1 MDHAVKATRGRPWNT
16 LRFENDEL
24 ECLYQRYTLKL
35 QRFSVLGVVALVV
48 VLCGVMAAL
57 SLAYNNAPTFH
68 NVFNSFVCLL
78 FAIILILLQC
88 RVIKDHHLPCLCYG
102 ILLFTAAICIVSMP
116 TLGSVFPVD
125 TKEVMAEGVWQIVFV
140 VFLAYAMMPLQ
151 IWEAV
156 CFGIILPLVH
166 ISLTVYK
173 IFTDSFRYLEYN
185 QLIANIVM
193 FIGVNVAGLVVNI
206 MMERAQRRAFL
217 DTRNCIAARLEI
229 QDENEKL
236 ERLLLSVLPQHV
248 AMQMK
253 NDILSP
259 VAGQFHRIY
268 IQKHEN
274 VSILFADIVG
284 FTVLSS
290 QCSAQEL
297 VRLLNELFG
306 RFDQLAH
313 DNHCLRIKILGD
325 CYYCV
330 SGLPEPR
337 KDHAKCT
344 VEMGLDMIDAIAS
357 VVEATDV
364 MLNMR
369 VGIHTGRVLCGVLG
383 LRKWQFDVWSNDV
396 TLANHMESG
405 GEPGRVHVTRSTLD
419 ALSGEYEVEAGHGDQ
434 RSSYLRDH
442 GVDTYFIV
450 PPPHRRKPLM
460 LNTLG
465 VRSAIG
471 SRRKLSFRN
480 VSNVVMQ
487 LLHTIKFSE
496 PVPFSN
502 IATGSFPS
510 SAGSGGGRG
519 STAGG
524 ENQLEK
530 STRKDASKVTDKFK
544 RPFRKRHSS
553 VHHQPTNRVNRFLS
567 QAINARSVDCDK
579 SEHVDRITLKFRE
592 SDKEREYR
600 KDFDLGFTTAMG
612 CSLLL
617 LILGAALQV
626 TALPRTLILLLL
638 FLTAFVWVSA
648 VLMLLLAVRLK
659 WINWDLS
666 QSFTL
671 RMAITIFTVI
681 LIYSVGQVNVF
692 TCVSDHPCS
701 SNITTAAPT
710 LEEDLLMMAH
720 QSEAHRK
727 CSLPQYVSLSA
738 TFALLSVSVFLRLP
752 IIFKSLLVI
761 MMGVIYS
768 LFIELSHTN
777 IFDCYDSRVNA
788 SIPLHLISLARILIF
803 MIAILVHGRLVEWTA
818 RLDFLWQLQASQ
830 EKKEMDVLQESN
842 KRILHNLLPAHVAAH
857 FLDNQFR
864 SNMEL
869 YHQSY
874 AKVGVIFA
882 SVPNFHEFYTEMD
895 GSDQGLEC
903 LRLLNEIIADFDELL
918 KEERFHGIDKI
929 KTVGSTYMAVVG
941 LIPEYKINPVDQN
954 SVRRHMTAL
963 VEYVKAM
970 RMSLQEINS
979 HSYNNFMLRVGI
991 NIGPVVAGVI
1001 GARKPQYDIWGNTV
1015 NVASRMDSTGIPGYT
1030 QVTQEVVDSLQ
1041 GSHFE
1046 FKCRGTIKV
1055 KGKGDM
1061 ITYFLNDNSSNGLNG
1076 EVRNA
1081 MIGNRPSFGQ
1091 LPQTQLASQL
1101 QTTEYYQ
1108 KQSQYQD
1115 NNYHVNM
1122 NSETYNVKK
1131 DFGLNNME
1139 HEGNNVLIKANS
1151 MNEEQQLL
1159 LQHMQPQ
1166 HHQHHLQQQQQQ
1178 RMNSKLQKQPF
1189 LANGGLPNI
1198 HENGHNGEHNGNEH
1212 NGFTNGYNNY
1222 PGGGGGG
1229 GGNDFSQQQQ
1239 QQQQQAAAQH
1249 QRQHSSSSMS
1259 SMGLNPNSITQQQQ
1273 QQPLPQ
1279 PPLPLPPPPLTSSTS
1294 AMSNVPPA
1302 LQQHHQ
1308 LQNQQPA
1315 SSLTSSSVMFREQ
1328 FNIIEN
1334 PSNSRY
1340 NILNNYNNPPT
1351 PLSQHLMHHHQ
1362 QHQQQHNQL
1371 QQQLHQNK
1379 QIQHDQL
1386 QLQQQQQL
1394 QMHDPYAPLE
1404 NFNNLLYGAAN
1415 GGNGKREQMHASFI
1429 HTTTTTN
1436 LTTTSTT
1443 TPTSTTSA
1451 TTALNNYHHY
1461 LYQHHP
1467 AMQQH
1472 HHNLNNHLS
1481 HLNNYHHQQQHNN
1494 KNYQQQP
1501 TQQQTSS
1508 LSSSPILTHN
1518 NSNNHF
1524 NNYHNCRESEPLLL
1538 ATQVAKIMPMQH
1550 HQQMHH
1556 TPNKYEPPRYMC
1568 PNNLFI
1574 QQQQQQLQ
1582 QNYQHYQQHQQQQY
1596 PLYSQQP
1603 QPPLPALPPKPATLT
1618 TSLKQNTPLLRS
1630 YMKPLPKL
1638 PTELEESR
1646 EMSSTDD
1653 LSSRPHSPSM
1663 SSSDESYSKTTE
1675 GEGEEDSPRI
1685 TATNNL
1691 VTRNGGNPLQW
1702 LYPCDIQ
1709 VDPTSPVID
1718 MSNLKDFEVSSTTES
1733 QGQYTTTT
1741 QNKGDSC
1748 NSFEYQDRLLLAQSK
1763 QGNGNGQT
1771 SISGNQNATKSPFER
1786 ELQRL
1791 LNESSRARGLATTT
1805 HNSTAATASSST
1817 GGNITSV
1824 SGGNAEGG
1832 NTTSNSSSRNNID
1845 ISYSGSNSKL
1855 SSNGLNVAAGIG
1867 GSGSLGS
1874 NGNLSGSTP
1883 LSGNNNLKNV
1893 TTAMAATILDELN
1906 SPTTGRQ
1913 LGSKIPVST
1922 SFMIAKHPVGLEAIK
1937 EITRNK
1943 NPSESSQMQTS
1954 DTESCEILHET
1965 RNQLNLAM
1973 MDMTNKSSTSTNGTN
1988 YNNYPQHIQNQQ
2000 QQQPQQQQPIATK
2013 EHNHRH
2019 RMRPRSKD
2027 FDQSHESLDQ
2037 LDDPADNKNSRYNRH
2052 HHHHHHHHHTNHH
2065 GHNHQRQRNNHQ
2077 HLVNNHDEDERDD
2090 TEDNLADEEFEDDE
2104 VGRDVRKKRLAQP
2117 DMVNNQHQQQ
2127 PQNHHQ
2133 HGPYHSEDDLDDEDD
2148 HECGP
2153 EEALVGALS
2162 NGLHD
2167 HRSDL
2172 IEANVINDELKYGAG
2187 HHNHQSMDSN
2197 HLESQSEWSDDDCR
2211 EEATGGAESTG
2222 YITDEPGLENIS
2234 LLNEAGL
2241 TDAEGALS
2249 DVNSLYNAPDV
2260 DDTSVSSRAS
2270 SRLLSLD
2277 SLSGLYDCDM
2287 DSKHEMAIVNVSHKI
2302 TSKFGTPQQQQQQQ
2316 QSQHQQH
2323 QQQQS

>member
-1 MDHAVKATRGRPWNT
+1 MDHAVKATRGRPWNK

-57 SLAYNNAPTFH
+57 SLTYNHSPTFH
-68 NVFNSFVCLL
+68 NVFNSIVCLL

-88 RVIKDHHLPCLCYG
+88 RVIKDHHLPFLCYG
-102 ILLFTAAICIVSMP
+102 ILLFTACICFVSMP
-116 TLGSVFPVD
+116 TVGSVFPVD

-140 VFLAYAMMPLQ
+140 VFLAYAMLPLH

-156 CFGIILPLVH
+156 CFGIILPSVH
-166 ISLTVYK
+166 IGLTAYK
-173 IFTDSFRYLEYN
+173 MFTDTFRYLEYN

-284 FTVLSS
+284 FTVLAS

-306 RFDQLAH
+306 RFDQLAQ

-344 VEMGLDMIDAIAS
+344 VEMGLDMIDAIAT

-364 MLNMR
+364 VLNMR

-405 GEPGRVHVTRSTLD
+405 GEPGRVHVTRATLD
-419 ALSGEYEVEAGHGDQ
+419 SLSGEYEVEAGHGDQ
-434 RSSYLRDH
+434 RSSYLRDQN
-442 GVDTYFIV
+442 VDTYFIV
-450 PPPHRRKPLM
+450 PPPYRRKPLM

-465 VRSAIG
+465 VRSALV

-510 SAGSGGGRG
+510 SAGS
-519 STAGG
+519 TAGT
-524 ENQLEK
+524 NANDK
-530 STRKDASKVTDKFK
+530 SSRKVMRLQRILHAPTTPGASVTVSVGTSNTITNNSQTKTKVTDRFK
-544 RPFRKRHSS
+544 CPFRKRHSG

-567 QAINARSVDCDK
+567 QAINARSVDREK
-579 SEHVDRITLKFRE
+579 SILVDRFTLRFRE
-592 SDKEREYR
+592 SDKEREYH

-638 FLTAFVWVSA
+638 FLTAFIWVSA
-648 VLMLLLAVRLK
+648 ILMLLLAVRLK
-659 WINWDLS
+659 WIAWDLS
-666 QSFTL
+666 ESFTL
-671 RMAITIFTVI
+671 RLAITVFTIV

-701 SNITTAAPT
+701 SNITTIPT
-710 LEEDLLMMAH
+710 PEEDLLMLAH
-720 QSEAHRK
+720 QNAAHRK

-738 TFALLSVSVFLRLP
+738 SFAFLSVSVFLRLP
-752 IIFKSLLVI
+752 IIFKSLLIII
-761 MMGVIYS
+761 MGTIYA
-768 LFIELSHTN
+768 LYIELSHIN
-777 IFDCYDSRVNA
+777 IFECYDNRVNA
-788 SIPLHLISLARILIF
+788 SIPLHLVSLARIFIF

-857 FLDNQFR
+857 FLDAQFR
-864 SNMEL
+864 NNNMGNPGQEL

-874 AKVGVIFA
+874 AKVGVMFA
-882 SVPNFHEFYTEMD
+882 SVPNFHEFYTELD

-918 KEERFHGIDKI
+918 KEDRFQGIDKI
-929 KTVGSTYMAVVG
+929 KTVGSTYMAAVG
-941 LIPEYKINPVDQN
+941 LLPEFKMNPTDPN
-954 SVRRHMTAL
+954 SIRRHMTAL

-970 RMSLQEINS
+970 RLALQEINS
-979 HSYNNFMLRVGI
+979 HSYNNFMLKIGL

-1046 FKCRGTIKV
+1046 FRCRGQINV

-1061 ITYFLNDNSSNGLNG
+1061 VTYFLWDYANNNG

-1081 MIGNRPSFGQ
+1081 MLSNRTIQSNNLPSQ
-1091 LPQTQLASQL
+1091 QQQQHQQQQQQSQQSQQQTTTSSQSIQAIAPQPTQTTTPMQMHAHP
-1101 QTTEYYQ
+1101 TEYYQ
-1108 KQSQYQD
+1108 KQSQFND
-1115 NNYHVNM
+1115 SNYHINM
-1122 NSETYNVKK
+1122 NNDAYNIKK
-1131 DFGLNNME
+1131 ENYAYNNIDAPNMCINQQHSPQPSQMQQPLMQQFQLDE
-1139 HEGNNVLIKANS
+1139 QQHVQLQ
-1151 MNEEQQLL
+1151 QQLL
-1159 LQHMQPQ
+1159 AH
-1166 HHQHHLQQQQQQ
+1166 
-1178 RMNSKLQKQPF
+1178 RYQKYHKQANF
-1189 LANGGLPNI
+1189 IANGGLPNI
-1198 HENGHNGEHNGNEH
+1198 RENGHNNGA
-1212 NGFTNGYNNY
+1212 NGSNGGNYNN
-1222 PGGGGGG
+1222 GGR
-1229 GGNDFSQQQQ
+1229 DHQYQQQL
-1239 QQQQQAAAQH
+1239 H
-1249 QRQHSSSSMS
+1249 NNYHHM
-1259 SMGLNPNSITQQQQ
+1259 QQQQ
-1273 QQPLPQ
+1273 QQPQLIRAQ
-1279 PPLPLPPPPLTSSTS
+1279 
-1294 AMSNVPPA
+1294 
-1302 LQQHHQ
+1302 LQQ
-1308 LQNQQPA
+1308 PMV
-1315 SSLTSSSVMFREQ
+1315 VMRET
-1328 FNIIEN
+1328 FNITEN
-1334 PSNSRY
+1334 PSLNASTNRDNY
-1340 NILNNYNNPPT
+1340 NIRENYGHLENYNNMVKREHANGRYHNNNYSSCRESE
-1351 PLSQHLMHHHQ
+1351 PLLHAAPVAKIMP
-1362 QHQQQHNQL
+1362 L
-1371 QQQLHQNK
+1371 QQQQNPPSK
-1379 QIQHDQL
+1379 YDPPRYTCPNTGLQLQQL
-1386 QLQQQQQL
+1386 QLQQQQL
-1394 QMHDPYAPLE
+1394 
-1404 NFNNLLYGAAN
+1404 
-1415 GGNGKREQMHASFI
+1415 
-1429 HTTTTTN
+1429 
-1436 LTTTSTT
+1436 
-1443 TPTSTTSA
+1443 
-1451 TTALNNYHHY
+1451 
-1461 LYQHHP
+1461 
-1467 AMQQH
+1467 
-1472 HHNLNNHLS
+1472 
-1481 HLNNYHHQQQHNN
+1481 
-1494 KNYQQQP
+1494 
-1501 TQQQTSS
+1501 
-1508 LSSSPILTHN
+1508 
-1518 NSNNHF
+1518 
-1524 NNYHNCRESEPLLL
+1524 
-1538 ATQVAKIMPMQH
+1538 
-1550 HQQMHH
+1550 
-1556 TPNKYEPPRYMC
+1556 
-1568 PNNLFI
+1568 
-1574 QQQQQQLQ
+1574 QQQQQHQLQ
-1582 QNYQHYQQHQQQQY
+1582 QQHA
-1596 PLYSQQP
+1596 
-1603 QPPLPALPPKPATLT
+1603 PPLPVTPTPKPTVT
-1618 TSLKQNTPLLRS
+1618 SSLKNNTPLLRT

-1638 PTELEESR
+1638 PCDLEDNR

-1675 GEGEEDSPRI
+1675 GEGDDDSPRI
-1685 TATNNL
+1685 TAANHHLNRNL
-1691 VTRNGGNPLQW
+1691 NPLQW

-1709 VDPTSPVID
+1709 VDPTSPIVD

-1733 QGQYTTTT
+1733 QGQTTTT

-1748 NSFEYQDRLLLAQSK
+1748 NSFEYQDRMGGQSNSK
-1763 QGNGNGQT
+1763 QPQQQT
-1771 SISGNQNATKSPFER
+1771 SASTTKSPFER

-1791 LNESSRARGLATTT
+1791 LNESSSRARAENLPHYTNGPSSMNGGGNG
-1805 HNSTAATASSST
+1805 HGSSSN
-1817 GGNITSV
+1817 GGGIGQQTQHQN
-1824 SGGNAEGG
+1824 
-1832 NTTSNSSSRNNID
+1832 SRNNLEL
-1845 ISYSGSNSKL
+1845 SYS
-1855 SSNGLNVAAGIG
+1855 SSNNK
-1867 GSGSLGS
+1867 LGS
-1874 NGNLSGSTP
+1874 SV
-1883 LSGNNNLKNV
+1883 NNNKNKYD
-1893 TTAMAATILDELN
+1893 ME
-1906 SPTTGRQ
+1906 SPSS
-1913 LGSKIPVST
+1913 LSEKGSKIPIST

-1954 DTESCEILHET
+1954 DTESCEILHDSRCGSNQKNLQMLDLAT
-1965 RNQLNLAM
+1965 RSNQNLNHAK
-1973 MDMTNKSSTSTNGTN
+1973 D
-1988 YNNYPQHIQNQQ
+1988 
-2000 QQQPQQQQPIATK
+2000 
-2013 EHNHRH
+2013 HNHRL
-2019 RMRPRSKD
+2019 RRPRS
-2027 FDQSHESLDQ
+2027 SECENSRNSLD
-2037 LDDPADNKNSRYNRH
+2037 LMNGD
-2052 HHHHHHHHHTNHH
+2052 
-2065 GHNHQRQRNNHQ
+2065 
-2077 HLVNNHDEDERDD
+2077 RDD

-2104 VGRDVRKKRLAQP
+2104 AGRDVRKKSSTTSRQETISSGAG
-2117 DMVNNQHQQQ
+2117 VI
-2127 PQNHHQ
+2127 
-2133 HGPYHSEDDLDDEDD
+2133 GVD
-2148 HECGP
+2148 HDYNDVATSGR
-2153 EEALVGALS
+2153 
-2162 NGLHD
+2162 D
-2167 HRSDL
+2167 RSDNRMRE
-2172 IEANVINDELKYGAG
+2172 INVINDELKYGAG
-2187 HHNHQSMDSN
+2187 HHNNHHQSMDSN
-2197 HLESQSEWSDDDCR
+2197 PVESQSEWSDDDCR

-2260 DDTSVSSRAS
+2260 DDTSISSRAS

-2277 SLSGLYDCDM
+2277 SLSGLYDCEL

-2302 TSKFGTPQQQQQQQ
+2302 TSKFGPQ
-2316 QSQHQQH
+2316 S
-2323 QQQQS
+2323 

>member
-1 MDHAVKATRGRPWNT
+1 MDHAVKATRGRPLNT

-35 QRFSVLGVVALVV
+35 QRFSVLGVVALVF

-57 SLAYNNAPTFH
+57 SLTFNNAATFH
-68 NVFNSFVCLL
+68 NIFNAIVCGL
-78 FAIILILLQC
+78 FAVVLVLLQC
-88 RVIKDHHLPCLCYG
+88 SVIKDHHLPTLCYG
-102 ILLFTAAICIVSMP
+102 ILLFTASICVVSMP

-156 CFGIILPLVH
+156 AFGIALPSVH

-173 IFTDSFRYLEYN
+173 IFTDALRYLEYN
-185 QLIANIVM
+185 QLIANIVI

-206 MMERAQRRAFL
+206 MMERAQRRTFL
-217 DTRNCIAARLEI
+217 DTRNCIASRLEI

-337 KDHAKCT
+337 KDHAKCA
-344 VEMGLDMIDAIAS
+344 VEMGLDMIDAIAT

-364 MLNMR
+364 ILNMR

-405 GEPGRVHVTRSTLD
+405 GEPGRVHVTRATLD
-419 ALSGEYEVEAGHGDQ
+419 SLSGEYEVEAGHGDE

-442 GVDTYFIV
+442 GVDTFFIV

-510 SAGSGGGRG
+510 AASALGGGVAVGGGGGGGGAGGGGGGVARGSTCEANSGSVQVSEKGSRKDAVIRLQKILHATPPPHGMGYGSVVGSGGGVDSG
-519 STAGG
+519 ISGGGGCVSGGIAGGGGVQVTVGTNPNSTASTISRIHRH
-524 ENQLEK
+524 NHKTNK
-530 STRKDASKVTDKFK
+530 SQSKVADKFK
-544 RPFRKRHSS
+544 RPFRKRHS
-553 VHHQPTNRVNRFLS
+553 VAAHHQPTNRVNRFLS

-579 SEHVDRITLKFRE
+579 SEHVDRLTLRFRQ
-592 SDKEREYR
+592 SDMEREYH

-638 FLTAFVWVSA
+638 FLFAFIWVSA
-648 VLMLLLAVRLK
+648 ILMLLLAVRLK
-659 WINWDLS
+659 WIIWDIS
-666 QSFTL
+666 ESFSL

-701 SNITTAAPT
+701 GNGTTSFQN
-710 LEEDLLMMAH
+710 D
-720 QSEAHRK
+720 SHRK

-738 TFALLSVSVFLRLP
+738 AFAFLSVSVFLRLP
-752 IIFKSLLVI
+752 IIFKSLLVLG
-761 MMGVIYS
+761 MGTIYG
-768 LFIELSHTN
+768 LFIELSHQN
-777 IFDCYDSRVNA
+777 IFECYDNRVNA
-788 SIPLHLISLARILIF
+788 SIPLHLISLARIAIF
-803 MIAILVHGRLVEWTA
+803 MIAILVHGRLVEGTA

-857 FLDNQFR
+857 FLDAQFR
-864 SNMEL
+864 NNMEL

-882 SVPNFHEFYTEMD
+882 SVPNFNEFYTEMD

-918 KEERFHGIDKI
+918 KEDRFRGIDKI

-941 LIPEYKINPVDQN
+941 LIPEYKIQPNDPN

-963 VEYVKAM
+963 IEYVKAM
-970 RMSLQEINS
+970 RHSLQEINS

-1015 NVASRMDSTGIPGYT
+1015 NVASRMDSTGVPGYS
-1030 QVTQEVVDSLQ
+1030 QVTQEVVDSLV

-1046 FKCRGTIKV
+1046 FRCRGTIKV

-1061 ITYFLNDNSSNGLNG
+1061 VTYFLCDSGNKSLNG

-1081 MIGNRPSFGQ
+1081 MS
-1091 LPQTQLASQL
+1091 LPQSLHAPDYYMKVSQFP
-1101 QTTEYYQ
+1101 E
-1108 KQSQYQD
+1108 
-1115 NNYHVNM
+1115 NRVNTD
-1122 NSETYNVKK
+1122 TYSKK
-1131 DFGLNNME
+1131 ENGHLYA
-1139 HEGNNVLIKANS
+1139 GNGG
-1151 MNEEQQLL
+1151 EEQQLL
-1159 LQHMQPQ
+1159 LQHQ
-1166 HHQHHLQQQQQQ
+1166 HKQLDPLPLPAPPPPVHHHLHQQQQQ
-1178 RMNSKLQKQPF
+1178 RLNSKLQKQPIF
-1189 LANGGLPNI
+1189 MANGGLPNI
-1198 HENGHNGEHNGNEH
+1198 RENGNGHNGEH
-1212 NGFTNGYNNY
+1212 
-1222 PGGGGGG
+1222 
-1229 GGNDFSQQQQ
+1229 QQQHGGFMV
-1239 QQQQQAAAQH
+1239 A
-1249 QRQHSSSSMS
+1249 
-1259 SMGLNPNSITQQQQ
+1259 T
-1273 QQPLPQ
+1273 
-1279 PPLPLPPPPLTSSTS
+1279 TT
-1294 AMSNVPPA
+1294 PPA
-1302 LQQHHQ
+1302 AVAVPLQPQHHQ
-1308 LQNQQPA
+1308 LQFQHPHQHP
-1315 SSLTSSSVMFREQ
+1315 L
-1328 FNIIEN
+1328 
-1334 PSNSRY
+1334 PSAVAV
-1340 NILNNYNNPPT
+1340 PV
-1351 PLSQHLMHHHQ
+1351 
-1362 QHQQQHNQL
+1362 QHQIL
-1371 QQQLHQNK
+1371 LH
-1379 QIQHDQL
+1379 HQL
-1386 QLQQQQQL
+1386 QLQHQ
-1394 QMHDPYAPLE
+1394 PVP
-1404 NFNNLLYGAAN
+1404 
-1415 GGNGKREQMHASFI
+1415 
-1429 HTTTTTN
+1429 
-1436 LTTTSTT
+1436 
-1443 TPTSTTSA
+1443 
-1451 TTALNNYHHY
+1451 
-1461 LYQHHP
+1461 
-1467 AMQQH
+1467 
-1472 HHNLNNHLS
+1472 S
-1481 HLNNYHHQQQHNN
+1481 H
-1494 KNYQQQP
+1494 
-1501 TQQQTSS
+1501 
-1508 LSSSPILTHN
+1508 
-1518 NSNNHF
+1518 
-1524 NNYHNCRESEPLLL
+1524 
-1538 ATQVAKIMPMQH
+1538 
-1550 HQQMHH
+1550 
-1556 TPNKYEPPRYMC
+1556 
-1568 PNNLFI
+1568 
-1574 QQQQQQLQ
+1574 
-1582 QNYQHYQQHQQQQY
+1582 QHQQQQHQHHQAQQ
-1596 PLYSQQP
+1596 PLSAQDQQPHLAQNPHPSQRQYAMYSQQP
-1603 QPPLPALPPKPATLT
+1603 QLPPKPV
-1618 TSLKQNTPLLRS
+1618 LRT

-1638 PTELEESR
+1638 PTDLEESR
-1646 EMSSTDD
+1646 DMSSTDD

-1675 GEGEEDSPRI
+1675 GEGEGDEDSPRMV
-1685 TATNNL
+1685 NGGHL
-1691 VTRNGGNPLQW
+1691 HHRNGYHLPAGGGLVNPLQW

-1709 VDPTSPVID
+1709 VDPTSPVVD
-1718 MSNLKDFEVSSTTES
+1718 MAQLHDFELSSTTES
-1733 QGQYTTTT
+1733 QGHHTNSNTTSNT
-1741 QNKGDSC
+1741 QHKGDSC
-1748 NSFEYQDRLLLAQSK
+1748 NSFDYQKAAV
-1763 QGNGNGQT
+1763 GMGAGAA
-1771 SISGNQNATKSPFER
+1771 IATKSPFER

-1791 LNESSRARGLATTT
+1791 LNESSRARCLTTATTT
-1805 HNSTAATASSST
+1805 AGAISTTDQTASN
-1817 GGNITSV
+1817 G
-1824 SGGNAEGG
+1824 
-1832 NTTSNSSSRNNID
+1832 SREM
-1845 ISYSGSNSKL
+1845 SYSLSNGKL
-1855 SSNGLNVAAGIG
+1855 SSANGHGAG
-1867 GSGSLGS
+1867 GSGSGSGPGSAVGNGSGGSGSS
-1874 NGNLSGSTP
+1874 NGNLSGGSGSNSN
-1883 LSGNNNLKNV
+1883 SGNNNSSHHKTEQQQQQHVDHEHLAGGK
-1893 TTAMAATILDELN
+1893 L
-1906 SPTTGRQ
+1906 
-1913 LGSKIPVST
+1913 LGSN

-1954 DTESCEILHET
+1954 DTESCEILHEN
-1965 RNQLNLAM
+1965 RNQMHVLAM
-1973 MDMTNKSSTSTNGTN
+1973 LEMHTAKELNGSHAHHG
-1988 YNNYPQHIQNQQ
+1988 QHH
-2000 QQQPQQQQPIATK
+2000 QQPQRT
-2013 EHNHRH
+2013 HRQ
-2019 RMRPRSKD
+2019 RPRSKEL
-2027 FDQSHESLDQ
+2027 QYSHESLDG
-2037 LDDPADNKNSRYNRH
+2037 LDGAVQSQSQQRHQRYH
-2052 HHHHHHHHHTNHH
+2052 HHHHHQ
-2065 GHNHQRQRNNHQ
+2065 QRQQQQQRYNHVQ
-2077 HLVNNHDEDERDD
+2077 EQEERDD

-2104 VGRDVRKKRLAQP
+2104 VGRDVRQKRLQKSELNHKRSEVATEAG
-2117 DMVNNQHQQQ
+2117 
-2127 PQNHHQ
+2127 NHHDDEAEEE
-2133 HGPYHSEDDLDDEDD
+2133 EDDDDED
-2148 HECGP
+2148 
-2153 EEALVGALS
+2153 EE
-2162 NGLHD
+2162 D
-2167 HRSDL
+2167 HRNGGREAAPLTNGSMRGL
-2172 IEANVINDELKYGAG
+2172 EANVINDELKYGAT

-2197 HLESQSEWSDDDCR
+2197 PLESQSEWSDDDCR

-2277 SLSGLYDCDM
+2277 SLSGLYDCDL
-2287 DSKHEMAIVNVSHKI
+2287 DSKHELAIVNASHKI
-2302 TSKFGTPQQQQQQQ
+2302 SSKFGQPPSPAQQQQQQHQQQQQQQ
-2316 QSQHQQH
+2316 QHPQQTQSQIQA
-2323 QQQQS
+2323 QSHLAPVQFQSAEELRE

>member
-1 MDHAVKATRGRPWNT
+1 MDHAVKATRGRPLNT

-57 SLAYNNAPTFH
+57 SLAFNNAATFH
-68 NVFNSFVCLL
+68 NIFNSIVCVL
-78 FAIILILLQC
+78 FAIVLVLLQC
-88 RVIKDHHLPCLCYG
+88 SVIKDHHLPTLCYG
-102 ILLFTAAICIVSMP
+102 ILLFTASICIVSMP
-116 TLGSVFPVD
+116 LGSNFPMD

-151 IWEAV
+151 IWQAV
-156 CFGIILPLVH
+156 AFGITLPSVH

-173 IFTDSFRYLEYN
+173 IFTDALQYSEIN
-185 QLIANIVM
+185 QLIANIVI

-337 KDHAKCT
+337 KDHAKCA
-344 VEMGLDMIDAIAS
+344 VEMGLDMIDAIAT

-364 MLNMR
+364 ILNMR

-405 GEPGRVHVTRSTLD
+405 GEPGRVHVTRATLD
-419 ALSGEYEVEAGHGDQ
+419 SLSGEYEVEAGHGDE

-442 GVDTYFIV
+442 GVDTFFIV

-510 SAGSGGGRG
+510 AAAALGGGAARGSSADATTASVQVSSEKGSRKVIRLQKILHATPPPHSMGYGSVVGSSSSSGGVGGTSGGGG
-519 STAGG
+519 GSSGGVNVGLGLGLGAGAGSVGGGSVQVTVGTSPNSTASTISRIHRH
-524 ENQLEK
+524 NHKNNK
-530 STRKDASKVTDKFK
+530 SQSKVADKFK
-544 RPFRKRHSS
+544 RPFRKRHS
-553 VHHQPTNRVNRFLS
+553 VAAHHQPTNRVNRFLS

-579 SEHVDRITLKFRE
+579 SEHVDRLTLRFRQ
-592 SDKEREYR
+592 SDKEREYH

-638 FLTAFVWVSA
+638 FLTAFIWVSA
-648 VLMLLLAVRLK
+648 ILMLLLAVRLK
-659 WINWDLS
+659 WIIWDIS
-666 QSFTL
+666 ESFTL
-671 RMAITIFTVI
+671 RMAITIFTII

-701 SNITTAAPT
+701 GNMSTSDFQG
-710 LEEDLLMMAH
+710 LDMDLPALISKQH
-720 QSEAHRK
+720 DAHRK

-738 TFALLSVSVFLRLP
+738 AFAFLSVSVFLRLP
-752 IIFKSLLVI
+752 IIFKSLLVLG
-761 MMGVIYS
+761 MGTIYG
-768 LFIELSHTN
+768 LFIELSHQN
-777 IFDCYDSRVNA
+777 IFECYDTIVKA
-788 SIPLHLISLARILIF
+788 SIPLHLISMARIVIF
-803 MIAILVHGRLVEWTA
+803 MIAILVHGRLVEGTA

-857 FLDNQFR
+857 FLDAQFR
-864 SNMEL
+864 NNMEL

-882 SVPNFHEFYTEMD
+882 SVPNFNEFYTEMD

-918 KEERFHGIDKI
+918 KEDRFRGIDKI

-941 LIPEYKINPVDQN
+941 LIPEYKIQPNDPN

-970 RMSLQEINS
+970 RLSLQEINS

-1015 NVASRMDSTGIPGYT
+1015 NVASRMDSTGVPGYS
-1030 QVTQEVVDSLQ
+1030 QVTQEVVDSLV

-1046 FKCRGTIKV
+1046 FRCRGTIKV

-1061 ITYFLNDNSSNGLNG
+1061 VTYFLCDSSSNALNG

-1081 MIGNRPSFGQ
+1081 MISSRPATGAATANDT
-1091 LPQTQLASQL
+1091 LSQAGGL
-1101 QTTEYYQ
+1101 HPAEYYQ
-1108 KQSQYQD
+1108 KASQFQENRLNTDTYSKKD
-1115 NNYHVNM
+1115 NGHL
-1122 NSETYNVKK
+1122 YNVV
-1131 DFGLNNME
+1131 G
-1139 HEGNNVLIKANS
+1139 
-1151 MNEEQQLL
+1151 EEQQLL
-1159 LQHMQPQ
+1159 LQHQHQQQQQPLPAPPTAV
-1166 HHQHHLQQQQQQ
+1166 HHHLHQQQQQ
-1178 RMNSKLQKQPF
+1178 RLNSKLQKQPF
-1189 LANGGLPNI
+1189 MANGGLPNI
-1198 HENGHNGEHNGNEH
+1198 RENGHNGEMHYVPPNL
-1212 NGFTNGYNNY
+1212 TMA
-1222 PGGGGGG
+1222 PITATVTVVA
-1229 GGNDFSQQQQ
+1229 QQQQ
-1239 QQQQQAAAQH
+1239 QQQQQ
-1249 QRQHSSSSMS
+1249 
-1259 SMGLNPNSITQQQQ
+1259 L
-1273 QQPLPQ
+1273 
-1279 PPLPLPPPPLTSSTS
+1279 
-1294 AMSNVPPA
+1294 
-1302 LQQHHQ
+1302 
-1308 LQNQQPA
+1308 
-1315 SSLTSSSVMFREQ
+1315 
-1328 FNIIEN
+1328 
-1334 PSNSRY
+1334 
-1340 NILNNYNNPPT
+1340 
-1351 PLSQHLMHHHQ
+1351 
-1362 QHQQQHNQL
+1362 
-1371 QQQLHQNK
+1371 
-1379 QIQHDQL
+1379 
-1386 QLQQQQQL
+1386 LQQQQ
-1394 QMHDPYAPLE
+1394 
-1404 NFNNLLYGAAN
+1404 
-1415 GGNGKREQMHASFI
+1415 
-1429 HTTTTTN
+1429 
-1436 LTTTSTT
+1436 
-1443 TPTSTTSA
+1443 
-1451 TTALNNYHHY
+1451 
-1461 LYQHHP
+1461 
-1467 AMQQH
+1467 
-1472 HHNLNNHLS
+1472 
-1481 HLNNYHHQQQHNN
+1481 
-1494 KNYQQQP
+1494 
-1501 TQQQTSS
+1501 
-1508 LSSSPILTHN
+1508 
-1518 NSNNHF
+1518 
-1524 NNYHNCRESEPLLL
+1524 
-1538 ATQVAKIMPMQH
+1538 
-1550 HQQMHH
+1550 
-1556 TPNKYEPPRYMC
+1556 
-1568 PNNLFI
+1568 

-1582 QNYQHYQQHQQQQY
+1582 LQHQLQIQHQLQLQHQNQHQSIPSIMPMQHAPKYEPPRYTCPNSMLSLQQQQQQQQQLELVPQQHQQQQQQQQQQRQY
-1596 PLYSQQP
+1596 ALYSQQP
-1603 QPPLPALPPKPATLT
+1603 PLPQLPPKPAM
-1618 TSLKQNTPLLRS
+1618 RS
-1630 YMKPLPKL
+1630 YLKPLPKL
-1638 PTELEESR
+1638 PTDIEESR

-1675 GEGEEDSPRI
+1675 GEGDADEDSPRI
-1685 TATNNL
+1685 NGGHL
-1691 VTRNGGNPLQW
+1691 QRNGIGLGHGFGHGNGIAMGYNVPHGARVNPLQW

-1709 VDPTSPVID
+1709 VDPTSPVVD
-1718 MSNLKDFEVSSTTES
+1718 MAQLRDFDLSSTTES
-1733 QGQYTTTT
+1733 HGQQTTSNTT
-1741 QNKGDSC
+1741 SNTQHKGDSC
-1748 NSFEYQDRLLLAQSK
+1748 NSFDYQKTTTATAATAAA
-1763 QGNGNGQT
+1763 NGVTNGAAT
-1771 SISGNQNATKSPFER
+1771 AAASATKSPFER

-1791 LNESSRARGLATTT
+1791 LNESSRARCLAAATTT
-1805 HNSTAATASSST
+1805 TTAAATNS
-1817 GGNITSV
+1817 
-1824 SGGNAEGG
+1824 EH
-1832 NTTSNSSSRNNID
+1832 TTSNCSSRHNVD
-1845 ISYSGSNSKL
+1845 LSYSASNSKL
-1855 SSNGLNVAAGIG
+1855 SSINGHGQSLGNGQAEGGGG
-1867 GSGSLGS
+1867 GSSS
-1874 NGNLSGSTP
+1874 NGNLSGGSNSN
-1883 LSGNNNLKNV
+1883 SGNNNNHHKDQQQQQQEQELL
-1893 TTAMAATILDELN
+1893 AMAMQVT
-1906 SPTTGRQ
+1906 SKQ
-1913 LGSKIPVST
+1913 LPMSN
-1922 SFMIAKHPVGLEAIK
+1922 SFMISKHPVGLEAIK
-1937 EITRNK
+1937 EITRHK

-1954 DTESCEILHET
+1954 DTESCEILHEN
-1965 RNQLNLAM
+1965 RNQMHALAM
-1973 MDMTNKSSTSTNGTN
+1973 LELHAAKE
-1988 YNNYPQHIQNQQ
+1988 QHQQ
-2000 QQQPQQQQPIATK
+2000 QQQRC
-2013 EHNHRH
+2013 HRQ
-2019 RMRPRSKD
+2019 RPRSKEL
-2027 FDQSHESLDQ
+2027 QHSYESLDR
-2037 LDDPADNKNSRYNRH
+2037 LDGALSQQQQSQQQQQQQSQQQSQRPRH
-2052 HHHHHHHHHTNHH
+2052 HHHHHHHQ
-2065 GHNHQRQRNNHQ
+2065 QRQQQQQQQARYNHVEQ
-2077 HLVNNHDEDERDD
+2077 EERDD

-2104 VGRDVRKKRLAQP
+2104 VSHDVRQKRLLQSEHNKLKN
-2117 DMVNNQHQQQ
+2117 DKQQQ
-2127 PQNHHQ
+2127 HSLVHNVELEQEQQQLEEQ
-2133 HGPYHSEDDLDDEDD
+2133 HRERERDRETAPL
-2148 HECGP
+2148 
-2153 EEALVGALS
+2153 A
-2162 NGLHD
+2162 NGSMRL
-2167 HRSDL
+2167 
-2172 IEANVINDELKYGAG
+2172 EANVINDELKYGA

-2197 HLESQSEWSDDDCR
+2197 PLESQSEWSDDDCR

-2277 SLSGLYDCDM
+2277 SLSGLYDCDL
-2287 DSKHEMAIVNVSHKI
+2287 DSKHELAIVNASHKI
-2302 TSKFGTPQQQQQQQ
+2302 TSKFGPPLSPAQQQQLPTAAGAATTGASQQPAAQSPQQQSQQQQQQ
-2316 QSQHQQH
+2316 QS
-2323 QQQQS
+2323 

>member
-57 SLAYNNAPTFH
+57 SLVYNNAPTFH
-68 NVFNSFVCLL
+68 NIFNSIVCLL
-78 FAIILILLQC
+78 FAIVLILLQC
-88 RVIKDHHLPCLCYG
+88 RVIRDHHLPILCYG
-102 ILLFTAAICIVSMP
+102 ILFCASAICIVSMP
-116 TLGSVFPVD
+116 TLGSIFPVD

-156 CFGIILPLVH
+156 CFGIILPSVH

-173 IFTDSFRYLEYN
+173 IITDSFRYLEYN
-185 QLIANIVM
+185 QLFANIVM

-344 VEMGLDMIDAIAS
+344 VEMGLDMIDAIAT

-364 MLNMR
+364 ILNMR

-510 SAGSGGGRG
+510 SAGSGGARG
-519 STAGG
+519 CTAEGAGG
-524 ENQLEK
+524 ENK
-530 STRKDASKVTDKFK
+530 TRKVIRLQKILHAPTPPGGGVTISVGTNPNSTSNTISRIHRLNQNKNKSKVTDRFK

-553 VHHQPTNRVNRFLS
+553 MHYQPSNRVNRFLS
-567 QAINARSVDCDK
+567 QAINARSVDCEK
-579 SEHVDRITLKFRE
+579 SEHVDRITLRFRE

-617 LILGAALQV
+617 LMLGAALQV
-626 TALPRTLILLLL
+626 SALPRTLILLLL
-638 FLTAFVWVSA
+638 FLTAFVWISA
-648 VLMLLLAVRLK
+648 ILMLLLAVRLK
-659 WINWDLS
+659 WIVWDLAR
-666 QSFTL
+666 SFTL
-671 RMAITIFTVI
+671 RLAITIFTII

-692 TCVSDHPCS
+692 TCVMDHPCS
-701 SNITTAAPT
+701 SNITAHSPT
-710 LEEDLLMMAH
+710 LEENLLMLAH
-720 QSEAHRK
+720 HSEAHRK
-727 CSLPQYVSLSA
+727 CALPQYVSLSA
-738 TFALLSVSVFLRLP
+738 TFAFLSVSVFLRLP
-752 IIFKSLLVI
+752 IIFKSFLILL
-761 MMGVIYS
+761 MGTIYG
-768 LFIELSHTN
+768 LFIEMSHIN
-777 IFDCYDSRVNA
+777 IFDCYDSRVN
-788 SIPLHLISLARILIF
+788 SYIPLHLISLARIIIF

-864 SNMEL
+864 SNMVNPSQEL

-918 KEERFHGIDKI
+918 KEDRFHGIDKI

-941 LIPEYKINPVDQN
+941 LIPEYRINANDPN

-970 RMSLQEINS
+970 RLSLQEINS

-1046 FKCRGTIKV
+1046 FRCRGTIKV

-1061 ITYFLNDNSSNGLNG
+1061 VTYFLSDSSSNGLNG

-1081 MIGNRPSFGQ
+1081 MISNRATPNGNGYATQQQQQPQ
-1091 LPQTQLASQL
+1091 QTQSNGLH
-1101 QTTEYYQ
+1101 THPPEYYQ
-1108 KQSQYQD
+1108 KQSQFQD
-1115 NNYHVNM
+1115 NSYQLNM
-1122 NSETYNVKK
+1122 NSDTYNIKK
-1131 DFGLNNME
+1131 DNYGYNNTDT
-1139 HEGNNVLIKANS
+1139 NQILLKNS
-1151 MNEEQQLL
+1151 PNALHEEQQQLL
-1159 LQHMQPQ
+1159 MHQQQTPQ
-1166 HHQHHLQQQQQQ
+1166 QYQHHLAQQQQQ
-1178 RMNSKLQKQPF
+1178 RLNSKLQKQPNF
-1189 LANGGLPNI
+1189 IANGGLPNI
-1198 HENGHNGEHNGNEH
+1198 RENGHNGEYNGSS
-1212 NGFTNGYNNY
+1212 NGGSNNGAGSYAYNGY
-1222 PGGGGGG
+1222 
-1229 GGNDFSQQQQ
+1229 QQQQ
-1239 QQQQQAAAQH
+1239 QQQQQQYNNNYAHH
-1249 QRQHSSSSMS
+1249 QRSHSSSSVGGNGVNVGVMGVITMAAS
-1259 SMGLNPNSITQQQQ
+1259 SSPALPTQQQQ
-1273 QQPLPQ
+1273 QQQ
-1279 PPLPLPPPPLTSSTS
+1279 HQ
-1294 AMSNVPPA
+1294 VPIPVPVPVPVVPA
-1302 LQQHHQ
+1302 QAT
-1308 LQNQQPA
+1308 P
-1315 SSLTSSSVMFREQ
+1315 TMVMLREQ

-1334 PSNSRY
+1334 PGGNRLEY
-1340 NILNNYNNPPT
+1340 IN
-1351 PLSQHLMHHHQ
+1351 
-1362 QHQQQHNQL
+1362 
-1371 QQQLHQNK
+1371 
-1379 QIQHDQL
+1379 
-1386 QLQQQQQL
+1386 
-1394 QMHDPYAPLE
+1394 HDPYAQVE
-1404 NFNNLLYGAAN
+1404 SYNNMFANNVGGVGVSGGGVVGCAVNIGASRR
-1415 GGNGKREQMHASFI
+1415 GMH
-1429 HTTTTTN
+1429 
-1436 LTTTSTT
+1436 L
-1443 TPTSTTSA
+1443 A
-1451 TTALNNYHHY
+1451 TRNYHH
-1461 LYQHHP
+1461 L
-1467 AMQQH
+1467 
-1472 HHNLNNHLS
+1472 HHN
-1481 HLNNYHHQQQHNN
+1481 QQQHSSAS
-1494 KNYQQQP
+1494 YS
-1501 TQQQTSS
+1501 TSS
-1508 LSSSPILTHN
+1508 N
-1518 NSNNHF
+1518 C
-1524 NNYHNCRESEPLLL
+1524 NNYNNCRESEPLLH
-1538 ATQVAKIMPMQH
+1538 AAPIAKQQHLQQQIQLQNHLHH
-1550 HQQMHH
+1550 HQQ
-1556 TPNKYEPPRYMC
+1556 N
-1568 PNNLFI
+1568 
-1574 QQQQQQLQ
+1574 QQQQQL
-1582 QNYQHYQQHQQQQY
+1582 YQQY
-1596 PLYSQQP
+1596 PLYSQHP
-1603 QPPLPALPPKPATLT
+1603 QPPLPIPPPKPTNLIASSLATVSASTAVT
-1618 TSLKQNTPLLRS
+1618 TSLKQKTPLLRTT

-1638 PTELEESR
+1638 PTDIEESR

-1675 GEGEEDSPRI
+1675 GEGDEDSPRI
-1685 TATNNL
+1685 TALGKNNKHQL
-1691 VTRNGGNPLQW
+1691 ANGGANPLQW

-1709 VDPTSPVID
+1709 VDPTSPVVD
-1718 MSNLKDFEVSSTTES
+1718 MSNLKDFEMSSTTES
-1733 QGQYTTTT
+1733 QGQQTNTTH
-1741 QNKGDSC
+1741 NKGDSC
-1748 NSFEYQDRLLLAQSK
+1748 NSFEYQDRVLLAAQKK
-1763 QGNGNGQT
+1763 QTSNGSNGGGGGNGEAGNGGST
-1771 SISGNQNATKSPFER
+1771 SASNSAKSPFER

-1791 LNESSRARGLATTT
+1791 LNESSRARAL
-1805 HNSTAATASSST
+1805 AATSSS
-1817 GGNITSV
+1817 GGNITSA
-1824 SGGNAEGG
+1824 SNSNSNPEG
-1832 NTTSNSSSRNNID
+1832 NTTSNSSSRNNIEL
-1845 ISYSGSNSKL
+1845 SYSASNSKL
-1855 SSNGLNVAAGIG
+1855 SSNNGLAAG
-1867 GSGSLGS
+1867 GSGS
-1874 NGNLSGSTP
+1874 NGNLSGSNS
-1883 LSGNNNLKNV
+1883 LSGNNNQKSI
-1893 TTAMAATILDELN
+1893 TTTILDELT

-1913 LGSKIPVST
+1913 PSKIPIST
-1922 SFMIAKHPVGLEAIK
+1922 SFMITKHPVGLEAIK

-1954 DTESCEILHET
+1954 DTESCEILHEHC
-1965 RNQLNLAM
+1965 NQVNLNML
-1973 MDMTNKSSTSTNGTN
+1973 DVVNNQSSTSTGTN
-1988 YNNYPQHIQNQQ
+1988 YRDTTQQ
-2000 QQQPQQQQPIATK
+2000 QANIITAN
-2013 EHNHRH
+2013 HNHHKH
-2019 RMRPRSKD
+2019 RQRPRSKD
-2027 FDQSHESLDQ
+2027 LDQSRESLDQ
-2037 LDDPADNKNSRYNRH
+2037 ECGENDGDQQQPTQRHVRPH
-2052 HHHHHHHHHTNHH
+2052 HHHHHHHHHNHHHQRPRTNHST
-2065 GHNHQRQRNNHQ
+2065 NALNDDTERN
-2077 HLVNNHDEDERDD
+2077 DD

-2104 VGRDVRKKRLAQP
+2104 VGRDVRKKRLVVMP
-2117 DMVNNQHQQQ
+2117 TDTQQQ
-2127 PQNHHQ
+2127 HHVNKPNSNVKCYDEDENDARDGCEAASVYNHRQGEHTNY
-2133 HGPYHSEDDLDDEDD
+2133 GEEDIDDERH
-2148 HECGP
+2148 HEM
-2153 EEALVGALS
+2153 
-2162 NGLHD
+2162 
-2167 HRSDL
+2167 
-2172 IEANVINDELKYGAG
+2172 NVINDELKYGAG
-2187 HHNHQSMDSN
+2187 HHTHQSMDSN
-2197 HLESQSEWSDDDCR
+2197 PLESQSEWSDDDCR

-2277 SLSGLYDCDM
+2277 SLSGLYDCDL

-2302 TSKFGTPQQQQQQQ
+2302 TSKFGPQQQ
-2316 QSQHQQH
+2316 S
-2323 QQQQS
+2323 

>member
-48 VLCGVMAAL
+48 MLCGVMAAL
-57 SLAYNNAPTFH
+57 SLAYNNALTFH
-68 NVFNSFVCLL
+68 NIFNSIVCLL
-78 FAIILILLQC
+78 FTIILILLPC
-88 RVIKDHHLPCLCYG
+88 RVIKDHHLPILCYG
-102 ILLFTAAICIVSMP
+102 ILLFAAVICFVSMP

-140 VFLAYAMMPLQ
+140 IFLAYAMMPLQ

-156 CFGIILPLVH
+156 CFGIILPSVH

-173 IFTDSFRYLEYN
+173 IITDSFRYLEYN

-344 VEMGLDMIDAIAS
+344 VEMGLDMIDAIAT

-364 MLNMR
+364 ILNMR

-405 GEPGRVHVTRSTLD
+405 GEPGRVHVTRATLD

-510 SAGSGGGRG
+510 SAGSGTGARG
-519 STAGG
+519 STAEGAGG
-524 ENQLEK
+524 DKN
-530 STRKDASKVTDKFK
+530 TRKVIRLQKILHAPTPPGGGVTISVGTTPNSTSNTISRIHRLNQNKNKSKVTDKFK

-553 VHHQPTNRVNRFLS
+553 MHYQPTNRVNRFLS

-579 SEHVDRITLKFRE
+579 SEHVDRITLRFRE

-626 TALPRTLILLLL
+626 SALPRTLILLLL
-638 FLTAFVWVSA
+638 FLTAFVWISA
-648 VLMLLLAVRLK
+648 ILMLLLAVRLK
-659 WINWDLS
+659 WIVWDLAR
-666 QSFTL
+666 SFTL
-671 RMAITIFTVI
+671 RLAITIFTIV

-692 TCVSDHPCS
+692 TCVMDHPCA
-701 SNITTAAPT
+701 SNVTTHTPT
-710 LEEDLLMMAH
+710 LEEDLLILAH
-720 QSEAHRK
+720 HSEAHRK

-738 TFALLSVSVFLRLP
+738 TFAFLSVSVFLRLP
-752 IIFKSLLVI
+752 TIFKSLLI
-761 MMGVIYS
+761 LLMGTIYG
-768 LFIELSHTN
+768 LFIEMSHIN
-777 IFDCYDSRVNA
+777 IFNCYDSRVNS
-788 SIPLHLISLARILIF
+788 SIPLHLISLARIIIF

-864 SNMEL
+864 SNMVNPSQEL

-918 KEERFHGIDKI
+918 KEDRFHGIDKI

-941 LIPEYKINPVDQN
+941 LIPEYRINANDPN

-970 RMSLQEINS
+970 RLSLQEINS
-979 HSYNNFMLRVGI
+979 HSYNNFMLRVGV

-1046 FKCRGTIKV
+1046 FRCRGTIKV

-1061 ITYFLNDNSSNGLNG
+1061 VTYFLCDSSSNGLNG

-1081 MIGNRPSFGQ
+1081 MIANRAI
-1091 LPQTQLASQL
+1091 TQ
-1101 QTTEYYQ
+1101 
-1108 KQSQYQD
+1108 
-1115 NNYHVNM
+1115 
-1122 NSETYNVKK
+1122 
-1131 DFGLNNME
+1131 
-1139 HEGNNVLIKANS
+1139 
-1151 MNEEQQLL
+1151 
-1159 LQHMQPQ
+1159 
-1166 HHQHHLQQQQQQ
+1166 
-1178 RMNSKLQKQPF
+1178 
-1189 LANGGLPNI
+1189 NG
-1198 HENGHNGEHNGNEH
+1198 
-1212 NGFTNGYNNY
+1212 NGFT
-1222 PGGGGGG
+1222 
-1229 GGNDFSQQQQ
+1229 SQQQQ
-1239 QQQQQAAAQH
+1239 QQQQTQPNGLPSAMHAHPAEYYQKQSQFQDNSYQLNMNSETYNIKKDNYGYNNIDTNQILLKTSPNALHEEQQQLLMHQQQTPQQPYQHHLAQQQQQRLNSKLQKQPNFIANGGLPNIRENCHNGEHNGSNGGSNGVGGYAYNGYHPAPQLAQQAQQQQQQQQQQYNSNYAHH
-1249 QRQHSSSSMS
+1249 QRSHSSSSMGGGSIGVMGVITMAAS
-1259 SMGLNPNSITQQQQ
+1259 SS
-1273 QQPLPQ
+1273 
-1279 PPLPLPPPPLTSSTS
+1279 
-1294 AMSNVPPA
+1294 PA
-1302 LQQHHQ
+1302 L
-1308 LQNQQPA
+1308 
-1315 SSLTSSSVMFREQ
+1315 
-1328 FNIIEN
+1328 
-1334 PSNSRY
+1334 
-1340 NILNNYNNPPT
+1340 
-1351 PLSQHLMHHHQ
+1351 
-1362 QHQQQHNQL
+1362 
-1371 QQQLHQNK
+1371 
-1379 QIQHDQL
+1379 
-1386 QLQQQQQL
+1386 
-1394 QMHDPYAPLE
+1394 
-1404 NFNNLLYGAAN
+1404 
-1415 GGNGKREQMHASFI
+1415 
-1429 HTTTTTN
+1429 
-1436 LTTTSTT
+1436 
-1443 TPTSTTSA
+1443 
-1451 TTALNNYHHY
+1451 
-1461 LYQHHP
+1461 
-1467 AMQQH
+1467 
-1472 HHNLNNHLS
+1472 
-1481 HLNNYHHQQQHNN
+1481 
-1494 KNYQQQP
+1494 P
-1501 TQQQTSS
+1501 TQQQVQPVSAQ
-1508 LSSSPILTHN
+1508 
-1518 NSNNHF
+1518 
-1524 NNYHNCRESEPLLL
+1524 
-1538 ATQVAKIMPMQH
+1538 ATPSM
-1550 HQQMHH
+1550 
-1556 TPNKYEPPRYMC
+1556 
-1568 PNNLFI
+1568 
-1574 QQQQQQLQ
+1574 
-1582 QNYQHYQQHQQQQY
+1582 
-1596 PLYSQQP
+1596 
-1603 QPPLPALPPKPATLT
+1603 
-1618 TSLKQNTPLLRS
+1618 
-1630 YMKPLPKL
+1630 PLPKL
-1638 PTELEESR
+1638 PTEIEENR

-1675 GEGEEDSPRI
+1675 GEGDEDSPRI
-1685 TATNNL
+1685 TAMGNHNHHQ
-1691 VTRNGGNPLQW
+1691 RNGANPLQW

-1709 VDPTSPVID
+1709 VDPTSPVVD
-1718 MSNLKDFEVSSTTES
+1718 LSNLKDFEVSSTTES
-1733 QGQYTTTT
+1733 QGQQTNTTH
-1741 QNKGDSC
+1741 NKGDSC
-1748 NSFEYQDRLLLAQSK
+1748 NSFEYQDRVLLAANKKQSSNGGGGGGGGGSSNGANGGG
-1763 QGNGNGQT
+1763 GNGGGST
-1771 SISGNQNATKSPFER
+1771 SASNSAKSPFER

-1791 LNESSRARGLATTT
+1791 LNESSRARAL
-1805 HNSTAATASSST
+1805 AATSSS
-1817 GGNITSV
+1817 GGNITSA
-1824 SGGNAEGG
+1824 SNSNTNPEG
-1832 NTTSNSSSRNNID
+1832 NTTSNSSSRNNIEL
-1845 ISYSGSNSKL
+1845 SYSASNSKL
-1855 SSNGLNVAAGIG
+1855 SSNNGLAAG
-1867 GSGSLGS
+1867 GSGS
-1874 NGNLSGSTP
+1874 NGNLSGSNSM
-1883 LSGNNNLKNV
+1883 SGNNNQKSL
-1893 TTAMAATILDELN
+1893 TTTILDELT

-1913 LGSKIPVST
+1913 PSKIPIST

-1954 DTESCEILHET
+1954 DTESCEILHENC
-1965 RNQLNLAM
+1965 NQLNLNILDAV
-1973 MDMTNKSSTSTNGTN
+1973 NNQSSTSTGTN
-1988 YNNYPQHIQNQQ
+1988 YRDSN
-2000 QQQPQQQQPIATK
+2000 QPQQPAK
-2013 EHNHRH
+2013 DHNHRH
-2019 RMRPRSKD
+2019 RQRPRSKEL
-2027 FDQSHESLDQ
+2027 DQSRESLDQ
-2037 LDDPADNKNSRYNRH
+2037 LADGSEQQQPQRHVRH
-2052 HHHHHHHHHTNHH
+2052 HHHHHHHHHQRPRVNHTAALS
-2065 GHNHQRQRNNHQ
+2065 N
-2077 HLVNNHDEDERDD
+2077 DTERDD

-2104 VGRDVRKKRLAQP
+2104 VGRDVRKKRLVTISTEEQHANKVSAG
-2117 DMVNNQHQQQ
+2117 VNC
-2127 PQNHHQ
+2127 
-2133 HGPYHSEDDLDDEDD
+2133 YEDDEDEHEGSAYNHKHDD
-2148 HECGP
+2148 HPDYEDDYD
-2153 EEALVGALS
+2153 EERHV
-2162 NGLHD
+2162 
-2167 HRSDL
+2167 
-2172 IEANVINDELKYGAG
+2172 EMNVINDELKYGAG

-2197 HLESQSEWSDDDCR
+2197 PLESQSEWSDDDCR

-2277 SLSGLYDCDM
+2277 SLSGLYDCDL

-2302 TSKFGTPQQQQQQQ
+2302 TSKFGPQQQ
-2316 QSQHQQH
+2316 S
-2323 QQQQS
+2323 

>member
-1 MDHAVKATRGRPWNT
+1 MDHAVKATRGRPLNT

-57 SLAYNNAPTFH
+57 SLAFNNAATFH
-68 NVFNSFVCLL
+68 NIFNSIVCLL
-78 FAIILILLQC
+78 FAVVLILLQC
-88 RVIKDHHLPCLCYG
+88 SVIKDHHLPTLCYG
-102 ILLFTAAICIVSMP
+102 ILLFTASICVVSMP

-156 CFGIILPLVH
+156 AFGITLPSVH

-173 IFTDSFRYLEYN
+173 IFTDALRYLEYN
-185 QLIANIVM
+185 QLIANIVI

-206 MMERAQRRAFL
+206 MMERAQRRTFL
-217 DTRNCIAARLEI
+217 DTRNCIASRLEI

-337 KDHAKCT
+337 KDHAKCA
-344 VEMGLDMIDAIAS
+344 VEMGLDMIDAIAT

-364 MLNMR
+364 ILNMR

-405 GEPGRVHVTRSTLD
+405 GEPGRVHVTRATLD
-419 ALSGEYEVEAGHGDQ
+419 SLSGEYEVEAGHGDE

-442 GVDTYFIV
+442 GVDTFFIV

-510 SAGSGGGRG
+510 AANALVGGAGVGLGVGLSVARG
-519 STAGG
+519 STCEASSGG
-524 ENQLEK
+524 SVQAVSEK
-530 STRKDASKVTDKFK
+530 GSRKSQSKVADKFK
-544 RPFRKRHSS
+544 RPFRKRHS
-553 VHHQPTNRVNRFLS
+553 VAAHHQPTNRVNRFLS

-579 SEHVDRITLKFRE
+579 SEHVDRLTLRFRQ
-592 SDKEREYR
+592 SDMEREYH

-638 FLTAFVWVSA
+638 FLTAFIWVSA
-648 VLMLLLAVRLK
+648 ILMLLLAVRLK
-659 WINWDLS
+659 WIIWDIS
-666 QSFTL
+666 ESFSL
-671 RMAITIFTVI
+671 RMAITIFTII

-692 TCVSDHPCS
+692 TCVTDHPCS
-701 SNITTAAPT
+701 GNTTANAWSSSRQLDPHFFSYPS
-710 LEEDLLMMAH
+710 D
-720 QSEAHRK
+720 AHRK

-738 TFALLSVSVFLRLP
+738 AFAFLSVSVFLRLP
-752 IIFKSLLVI
+752 IIFKSLLVLG
-761 MMGVIYS
+761 MGTIYG
-768 LFIELSHTN
+768 LFIELSHQN
-777 IFDCYDSRVNA
+777 IFECYDHRVNA
-788 SIPLHLISLARILIF
+788 SIPLHLISLARIVIF
-803 MIAILVHGRLVEWTA
+803 MIAILVHGRLVEGTA

-857 FLDNQFR
+857 FLDAQFR
-864 SNMEL
+864 NNMEL

-882 SVPNFHEFYTEMD
+882 SVPNFNEFYTEMD

-918 KEERFHGIDKI
+918 KEDRFRGIDKI

-941 LIPEYKINPVDQN
+941 LIPEYKIQPNDPN

-963 VEYVKAM
+963 TEYVKAM
-970 RMSLQEINS
+970 RLSLQEINS

-1015 NVASRMDSTGIPGYT
+1015 NVASRMDSTGVPGYS
-1030 QVTQEVVDSLQ
+1030 QVTQEVVDSLV

-1046 FKCRGTIKV
+1046 FRCRGTIKV

-1061 ITYFLNDNSSNGLNG
+1061 VTYFLCDNSSKSLNG

-1081 MIGNRPSFGQ
+1081 MS
-1091 LPQTQLASQL
+1091 LPQSMHGPDYYMKASQFP
-1101 QTTEYYQ
+1101 
-1108 KQSQYQD
+1108 D
-1115 NNYHVNM
+1115 NRVNTD
-1122 NSETYNVKK
+1122 TYSKK
-1131 DFGLNNME
+1131 ENGHLYTAV
-1139 HEGNNVLIKANS
+1139 GGG
-1151 MNEEQQLL
+1151 EEQQLL
-1159 LQHMQPQ
+1159 LQHQ
-1166 HHQHHLQQQQQQ
+1166 HKQLDAVPLPMPMPLALPAPPPPHHLHQQQQQ
-1178 RMNSKLQKQPF
+1178 RLNSKLQKQPNF
-1189 LANGGLPNI
+1189 MANGGLPNI
-1198 HENGHNGEHNGNEH
+1198 RENGHNGEHQHYMVGASTTATTTTTTPSSAAVPLPLAVAAQNQNQHQILLQHQIQHQHQLQLQHQPIPSVMLREFNIIENPNPGGRHPHPQHQHQHQLMEQLPPQLLAQRPQH
-1212 NGFTNGYNNY
+1212 HGSLSMDVAGVL
-1222 PGGGGGG
+1222 GGGGGG
-1229 GGNDFSQQQQ
+1229 GGGGDCFMMP
-1239 QQQQQAAAQH
+1239 
-1249 QRQHSSSSMS
+1249 RRDRDRD
-1259 SMGLNPNSITQQQQ
+1259 
-1273 QQPLPQ
+1273 
-1279 PPLPLPPPPLTSSTS
+1279 
-1294 AMSNVPPA
+1294 
-1302 LQQHHQ
+1302 
-1308 LQNQQPA
+1308 
-1315 SSLTSSSVMFREQ
+1315 RER
-1328 FNIIEN
+1328 E
-1334 PSNSRY
+1334 RDR
-1340 NILNNYNNPPT
+1340 
-1351 PLSQHLMHHHQ
+1351 
-1362 QHQQQHNQL
+1362 
-1371 QQQLHQNK
+1371 
-1379 QIQHDQL
+1379 DQL
-1386 QLQQQQQL
+1386 QLRT
-1394 QMHDPYAPLE
+1394 YAPPPSMALP
-1404 NFNNLLYGAAN
+1404 FNQHGHHP
-1415 GGNGKREQMHASFI
+1415 MHHLHSNP
-1429 HTTTTTN
+1429 HQN
-1436 LTTTSTT
+1436 QNQHQHQPS
-1443 TPTSTTSA
+1443 SA
-1451 TTALNNYHHY
+1451 T
-1461 LYQHHP
+1461 
-1467 AMQQH
+1467 
-1472 HHNLNNHLS
+1472 
-1481 HLNNYHHQQQHNN
+1481 
-1494 KNYQQQP
+1494 
-1501 TQQQTSS
+1501 S
-1508 LSSSPILTHN
+1508 LGYGH
-1518 NSNNHF
+1518 
-1524 NNYHNCRESEPLLL
+1524 CRESEPLLH
-1538 ATQVAKIMPMQH
+1538 ASSIAPVAKIMPMQH
-1550 HQQMHH
+1550 A
-1556 TPNKYEPPRYMC
+1556 PKYEPPRYTS
-1568 PNNLFI
+1568 PNTVLSQHPHPHP
-1574 QQQQQQLQ
+1574 QQQQQQQ
-1582 QNYQHYQQHQQQQY
+1582 QSLPAPQQQQLYGHQMMQQQQQY
-1596 PLYSQQP
+1596 AMYSQQ
-1603 QPPLPALPPKPATLT
+1603 LPMAVPVPLPPKPTLRT
-1618 TSLKQNTPLLRS
+1618 

-1638 PTELEESR
+1638 PPELDESR
-1646 EMSSTDD
+1646 DMSSTDD

-1675 GEGEEDSPRI
+1675 GEGEGDEDSPRI
-1685 TATNNL
+1685 NGSHHHQQL
-1691 VTRNGGNPLQW
+1691 HRNGHPVGYNLPGIGGGVGGGLVNPLQW
-1702 LYPCDIQ
+1702 LYPCEIQ
-1709 VDPTSPVID
+1709 VDPTSPVVD
-1718 MSNLKDFEVSSTTES
+1718 MTQLQDFELSSTTES
-1733 QGQYTTTT
+1733 QGQHTTSNATSNT

-1748 NSFEYQDRLLLAQSK
+1748 NSFDYQKAGGSTQV
-1763 QGNGNGQT
+1763 GQT
-1771 SISGNQNATKSPFER
+1771 TGAAAAAAAAAATTKSPFER

-1791 LNESSRARGLATTT
+1791 LNESSRTRCLAAANATEL
-1805 HNSTAATASSST
+1805 STN
-1817 GGNITSV
+1817 GKHM
-1824 SGGNAEGG
+1824 
-1832 NTTSNSSSRNNID
+1832 
-1845 ISYSGSNSKL
+1845 SYSVSNSKL
-1855 SSNGLNVAAGIG
+1855 AGTQGGAGALAGTAGNGSSG
-1867 GSGSLGS
+1867 GSGSS
-1874 NGNLSGSTP
+1874 NGNLSGGSNSNG
-1883 LSGNNNLKNV
+1883 SGNNNHQNNR
-1893 TTAMAATILDELN
+1893 DREQQEHELM
-1906 SPTTGRQ
+1906 GR
-1913 LGSKIPVST
+1913 LPASS

-1954 DTESCEILHET
+1954 DTESCEILHEN
-1965 RNQLNLAM
+1965 RNQLHALSHPNQM
-1973 MDMTNKSSTSTNGTN
+1973 ME
-1988 YNNYPQHIQNQQ
+1988 QQ
-2000 QQQPQQQQPIATK
+2000 QSQQPQRA
-2013 EHNHRH
+2013 HRQ
-2019 RMRPRSKD
+2019 RPRSKEL
-2027 FDQSHESLDQ
+2027 QYSHESLDGLQ
-2037 LDDPADNKNSRYNRH
+2037 EHQQQQQQQRHPRYH
-2052 HHHHHHHHHTNHH
+2052 HHHHHHHHHHQ
-2065 GHNHQRQRNNHQ
+2065 QRQQLQQQQQQQQQQQRYNHVQ
-2077 HLVNNHDEDERDD
+2077 EQEERDD

-2104 VGRDVRKKRLAQP
+2104 VGRDVRQKRLLQAPGEKQKQTNG
-2117 DMVNNQHQQQ
+2117 D
-2127 PQNHHQ
+2127 
-2133 HGPYHSEDDLDDEDD
+2133 SDDDDDDDDEEE
-2148 HECGP
+2148 HEHEQKEQNNMP
-2153 EEALVGALS
+2153 PMT
-2162 NGLHD
+2162 NGGGGCSGGL
-2167 HRSDL
+2167 RTGGLES
-2172 IEANVINDELKYGAG
+2172 NVINDELKYGAA
-2187 HHNHQSMDSN
+2187 HLNHQSMDSN
-2197 HLESQSEWSDDDCR
+2197 PLESQSEWSDDDCR

-2277 SLSGLYDCDM
+2277 SLSGLYDCDL
-2287 DSKHEMAIVNVSHKI
+2287 DSKHELAIVNASHKI
-2302 TSKFGTPQQQQQQQ
+2302 TSKFGPPPSPAQHQQSQQQQQHQHQHQ
-2316 QSQHQQH
+2316 QSQSQC
-2323 QQQQS
+2323 QSQSLVTASSLVSVQVPTQAQAQAQAHSKSQSQSAEELRE

>member
-1 MDHAVKATRGRPWNT
+1 MDHAVKATRGRPLNT

-35 QRFSVLGVVALVV
+35 QRFSVLGVVALVF

-57 SLAYNNAPTFH
+57 SLTFNNAATFH
-68 NVFNSFVCLL
+68 NIFNAIVCGL
-78 FAIILILLQC
+78 FAVVLVLLQC
-88 RVIKDHHLPCLCYG
+88 SVIKDHHLPTLCYG
-102 ILLFTAAICIVSMP
+102 ILLFTASICVVSMP

-156 CFGIILPLVH
+156 AFGIALPSVH

-173 IFTDSFRYLEYN
+173 IFTDALRYLEYN
-185 QLIANIVM
+185 QLIANIVI

-206 MMERAQRRAFL
+206 MMERAQRRTFL
-217 DTRNCIAARLEI
+217 DTRNCIASRLEI

-337 KDHAKCT
+337 KDHAKCA
-344 VEMGLDMIDAIAS
+344 VEMGLDMIDAIAT

-364 MLNMR
+364 ILNMR

-405 GEPGRVHVTRSTLD
+405 GEPGRVHVTRATLD
-419 ALSGEYEVEAGHGDQ
+419 SLSGEYEVEAGHGDE

-442 GVDTYFIV
+442 GVDTFFIV

-510 SAGSGGGRG
+510 AASALGGGVAVGGGGGGGGAGGGGGGVARGSTCEANSGSVQVSEKGSRKDAVIRLQKILHATPPPHGMGYGSVVGSGGGVDSG
-519 STAGG
+519 ISGGGGCVSGGIAGGGGVQVTVGTNPNSTASTISRIHRH
-524 ENQLEK
+524 NHKTNK
-530 STRKDASKVTDKFK
+530 SQSKVADKFK
-544 RPFRKRHSS
+544 RPFRKRHS
-553 VHHQPTNRVNRFLS
+553 VAAHHQPTNRVNRFLS

-579 SEHVDRITLKFRE
+579 SEHVDRLTLRFRQ
-592 SDKEREYR
+592 SDMEREYH

-638 FLTAFVWVSA
+638 FLFAFIWVSA
-648 VLMLLLAVRLK
+648 ILMLLLAVRLK
-659 WINWDLS
+659 WIIWDIS
-666 QSFTL
+666 ESFSL

-701 SNITTAAPT
+701 GNGTTSFQN
-710 LEEDLLMMAH
+710 D
-720 QSEAHRK
+720 SHRK

-738 TFALLSVSVFLRLP
+738 AFAFLSVSVFLRLP
-752 IIFKSLLVI
+752 IIFKSLLVLG
-761 MMGVIYS
+761 MGTIYG
-768 LFIELSHTN
+768 LFIELSHQN
-777 IFDCYDSRVNA
+777 IFECYDNRVNA
-788 SIPLHLISLARILIF
+788 SIPLHLISLARIAIF
-803 MIAILVHGRLVEWTA
+803 MIAILVHGRLVEGTA

-857 FLDNQFR
+857 FLDAQFR
-864 SNMEL
+864 NNMEL

-882 SVPNFHEFYTEMD
+882 SVPNFNEFYTEMD

-918 KEERFHGIDKI
+918 KEDRFRGIDKI

-941 LIPEYKINPVDQN
+941 LIPEYKIQPNDPN

-963 VEYVKAM
+963 IEYVKAM
-970 RMSLQEINS
+970 RHSLQEINS

-1015 NVASRMDSTGIPGYT
+1015 NVASRMDSTGVPGYS
-1030 QVTQEVVDSLQ
+1030 QVTQEVVDSLV

-1046 FKCRGTIKV
+1046 FRCRGTIKV

-1061 ITYFLNDNSSNGLNG
+1061 VTYFLCDSGNKSLNG

-1081 MIGNRPSFGQ
+1081 MS
-1091 LPQTQLASQL
+1091 LPQSLHAPDYYMKVSQFP
-1101 QTTEYYQ
+1101 E
-1108 KQSQYQD
+1108 
-1115 NNYHVNM
+1115 NRVNTD
-1122 NSETYNVKK
+1122 TYSKK
-1131 DFGLNNME
+1131 ENGHLYA
-1139 HEGNNVLIKANS
+1139 GNGG
-1151 MNEEQQLL
+1151 EEQQLL
-1159 LQHMQPQ
+1159 LQHQ
-1166 HHQHHLQQQQQQ
+1166 HKQLDPLPLPAPPPPVHHHLHQQQQQ
-1178 RMNSKLQKQPF
+1178 RLNSKLQKQPIF
-1189 LANGGLPNI
+1189 MANGGLPNI
-1198 HENGHNGEHNGNEH
+1198 RENGNGHNGEH
-1212 NGFTNGYNNY
+1212 
-1222 PGGGGGG
+1222 
-1229 GGNDFSQQQQ
+1229 QQQQ
-1239 QQQQQAAAQH
+1239 QQQH
-1249 QRQHSSSSMS
+1249 
-1259 SMGLNPNSITQQQQ
+1259 QQQHGGFMVA
-1273 QQPLPQ
+1273 
-1279 PPLPLPPPPLTSSTS
+1279 TTT
-1294 AMSNVPPA
+1294 PPA
-1302 LQQHHQ
+1302 AVAVPLQPQHHQ
-1308 LQNQQPA
+1308 LQFQHPHQHPLPSAVAVPVQHQILLHHQLQLQHQPVPSHQHQQH
-1315 SSLTSSSVMFREQ
+1315 Q
-1328 FNIIEN
+1328 
-1334 PSNSRY
+1334 
-1340 NILNNYNNPPT
+1340 
-1351 PLSQHLMHHHQ
+1351 HQ
-1362 QHQQQHNQL
+1362 QHQQ
-1371 QQQLHQNK
+1371 HQ
-1379 QIQHDQL
+1379 
-1386 QLQQQQQL
+1386 
-1394 QMHDPYAPLE
+1394 A
-1404 NFNNLLYGAAN
+1404 
-1415 GGNGKREQMHASFI
+1415 
-1429 HTTTTTN
+1429 
-1436 LTTTSTT
+1436 
-1443 TPTSTTSA
+1443 
-1451 TTALNNYHHY
+1451 
-1461 LYQHHP
+1461 
-1467 AMQQH
+1467 
-1472 HHNLNNHLS
+1472 
-1481 HLNNYHHQQQHNN
+1481 
-1494 KNYQQQP
+1494 QQP
-1501 TQQQTSS
+1501 LSAQDQQ
-1508 LSSSPILTHN
+1508 PH
-1518 NSNNHF
+1518 
-1524 NNYHNCRESEPLLL
+1524 L
-1538 ATQVAKIMPMQH
+1538 A
-1550 HQQMHH
+1550 
-1556 TPNKYEPPRYMC
+1556 
-1568 PNNLFI
+1568 
-1574 QQQQQQLQ
+1574 
-1582 QNYQHYQQHQQQQY
+1582 QNPHPSQRQY
-1596 PLYSQQP
+1596 AMYSQQP
-1603 QPPLPALPPKPATLT
+1603 QLPPKPV
-1618 TSLKQNTPLLRS
+1618 LRT

-1638 PTELEESR
+1638 PTDLEESR
-1646 EMSSTDD
+1646 DMSSTDD

-1675 GEGEEDSPRI
+1675 GEGEGDEDSPRMV
-1685 TATNNL
+1685 NGGHL
-1691 VTRNGGNPLQW
+1691 HHRNGYHLPAGGGLVNPLQW

-1709 VDPTSPVID
+1709 VDPTSPVVD
-1718 MSNLKDFEVSSTTES
+1718 MAQLHDFELSSTTES
-1733 QGQYTTTT
+1733 QGHHTNSNTTSNT
-1741 QNKGDSC
+1741 QHKGDSC
-1748 NSFEYQDRLLLAQSK
+1748 NSFDYQKAAV
-1763 QGNGNGQT
+1763 GMGAGAA
-1771 SISGNQNATKSPFER
+1771 IATKSPFER

-1791 LNESSRARGLATTT
+1791 LNESSRARCLTTATTT
-1805 HNSTAATASSST
+1805 AGAISTTDQTASN
-1817 GGNITSV
+1817 G
-1824 SGGNAEGG
+1824 
-1832 NTTSNSSSRNNID
+1832 SREM
-1845 ISYSGSNSKL
+1845 SYSLSNGKL
-1855 SSNGLNVAAGIG
+1855 SSANGHGAG
-1867 GSGSLGS
+1867 GSGSGSGPGSAVGNGSGGSGSS
-1874 NGNLSGSTP
+1874 NGNLSGGSGSNSN
-1883 LSGNNNLKNV
+1883 SGNNNSSHHKTEQQQQQHVDHEHLAGGK
-1893 TTAMAATILDELN
+1893 L
-1906 SPTTGRQ
+1906 
-1913 LGSKIPVST
+1913 LGSN

-1954 DTESCEILHET
+1954 DTESCEILHEN
-1965 RNQLNLAM
+1965 RNQMHVLAM
-1973 MDMTNKSSTSTNGTN
+1973 LEMHTAKELNGSHAHHG
-1988 YNNYPQHIQNQQ
+1988 QHH
-2000 QQQPQQQQPIATK
+2000 QQPQRT
-2013 EHNHRH
+2013 HRQ
-2019 RMRPRSKD
+2019 RPRSKEL
-2027 FDQSHESLDQ
+2027 QYSHESLDG
-2037 LDDPADNKNSRYNRH
+2037 LDGAVQSQSQQRHQRYH
-2052 HHHHHHHHHTNHH
+2052 HHHHHQ
-2065 GHNHQRQRNNHQ
+2065 QRQQQQQRYNHVQ
-2077 HLVNNHDEDERDD
+2077 EQEERDD

-2104 VGRDVRKKRLAQP
+2104 VGRDVRQKRLQKSELNHKRSEVATEA
-2117 DMVNNQHQQQ
+2117 V
-2127 PQNHHQ
+2127 NHHDDEAEEE
-2133 HGPYHSEDDLDDEDD
+2133 EDDDDED
-2148 HECGP
+2148 
-2153 EEALVGALS
+2153 EE
-2162 NGLHD
+2162 D
-2167 HRSDL
+2167 HRNGGREAAPLTNGSMRGL
-2172 IEANVINDELKYGAG
+2172 EANVINDELKYGAT

-2197 HLESQSEWSDDDCR
+2197 PLESQSEWSDDDCR

-2277 SLSGLYDCDM
+2277 SLSGLYDCDL
-2287 DSKHEMAIVNVSHKI
+2287 DSKHELAIVNASHKI
-2302 TSKFGTPQQQQQQQ
+2302 SSKFGQPPSPAQQQQQQQ
-2316 QSQHQQH
+2316 QH
-2323 QQQQS
+2323 QQQQQQQQHPQQTQSQIQAQSHLAPVQFQSAEELRE

>member
-1 MDHAVKATRGRPWNT
+1 MDHAVKATRGRPLNT

-57 SLAYNNAPTFH
+57 SLAFNNAATFH
-68 NVFNSFVCLL
+68 NIFNSIVCVL
-78 FAIILILLQC
+78 FAIVLVLLQC
-88 RVIKDHHLPCLCYG
+88 SVIKDHHLPTLCYG
-102 ILLFTAAICIVSMP
+102 ILLFTASICIVSMP
-116 TLGSVFPVD
+116 LGSNFPMD

-151 IWEAV
+151 IWQAV
-156 CFGIILPLVH
+156 AFGITLPSVH

-173 IFTDSFRYLEYN
+173 IFTDALQYSEIN
-185 QLIANIVM
+185 QLIANIVI

-337 KDHAKCT
+337 KDHAKCA
-344 VEMGLDMIDAIAS
+344 VEMGLDMIDAIAT

-364 MLNMR
+364 ILNMR

-405 GEPGRVHVTRSTLD
+405 GEPGRVHVTRATLD
-419 ALSGEYEVEAGHGDQ
+419 SLSGEYEVEAGHGDE

-442 GVDTYFIV
+442 GVDTFFIV

-510 SAGSGGGRG
+510 AAAALGGGAARGSSADATTASVQVSSEKGSRKVIRLQKILHATPPPHSMGYGSVVGSSSSSGGVGGTSGGGG
-519 STAGG
+519 GSSGGVNVGLGLGLGAGAGSVGGGSVQVTVGTSPNSTASTISRIHRH
-524 ENQLEK
+524 NHKNNK
-530 STRKDASKVTDKFK
+530 SQSKVADKFK
-544 RPFRKRHSS
+544 RPFRKRHS
-553 VHHQPTNRVNRFLS
+553 VAAHHQPTNRVNRFLS

-579 SEHVDRITLKFRE
+579 SEHVDRLTLRFRQ
-592 SDKEREYR
+592 SDKEREYH

-638 FLTAFVWVSA
+638 FLTAFIWVSA
-648 VLMLLLAVRLK
+648 ILMLLLAVRLK
-659 WINWDLS
+659 WIIWDIS
-666 QSFTL
+666 ESFTL
-671 RMAITIFTVI
+671 RMAITIFTII

-701 SNITTAAPT
+701 GNMSTSDFQG
-710 LEEDLLMMAH
+710 LDMDLPALISKQH
-720 QSEAHRK
+720 DAHRK

-738 TFALLSVSVFLRLP
+738 AFAFLSVSVFLRLP
-752 IIFKSLLVI
+752 IIFKSLLVLG
-761 MMGVIYS
+761 MGTIYG
-768 LFIELSHTN
+768 LFIELSHQN
-777 IFDCYDSRVNA
+777 IFECYDTIVKA
-788 SIPLHLISLARILIF
+788 SIPLHLISMARIVIF
-803 MIAILVHGRLVEWTA
+803 MIAILVHGRLVEGTA

-857 FLDNQFR
+857 FLDAQFR
-864 SNMEL
+864 NNMEL

-882 SVPNFHEFYTEMD
+882 SVPNFNEFYTEMD

-918 KEERFHGIDKI
+918 KEDRFRGIDKI

-941 LIPEYKINPVDQN
+941 LIPEYKIQPNDPN

-970 RMSLQEINS
+970 RLSLQEINS

-1015 NVASRMDSTGIPGYT
+1015 NVASRMDSTGVPGYS
-1030 QVTQEVVDSLQ
+1030 QVTQEVVDSLV

-1046 FKCRGTIKV
+1046 FRCRGTIKV

-1061 ITYFLNDNSSNGLNG
+1061 VTYFLCDSSSNALNG

-1081 MIGNRPSFGQ
+1081 MISSRPATGAATANDT
-1091 LPQTQLASQL
+1091 LSQAGGL
-1101 QTTEYYQ
+1101 HPAEYYQ
-1108 KQSQYQD
+1108 KASQFQENRLNTDTYSKKD
-1115 NNYHVNM
+1115 NGHL
-1122 NSETYNVKK
+1122 YNVV
-1131 DFGLNNME
+1131 G
-1139 HEGNNVLIKANS
+1139 
-1151 MNEEQQLL
+1151 EEQQLL
-1159 LQHMQPQ
+1159 LQHQHQQQQQPLPAPPTAV
-1166 HHQHHLQQQQQQ
+1166 HHHLHQQQQQ
-1178 RMNSKLQKQPF
+1178 RLNSKLQKQPF
-1189 LANGGLPNI
+1189 MANGGLPNI
-1198 HENGHNGEHNGNEH
+1198 RENGHNGEMHYVPPNLTMAPITATVTVVAQQQQQQQQQLLQQQQQQQQQQLQLQHQLQIQHQLQLQHQNQH
-1212 NGFTNGYNNY
+1212 QSI
-1222 PGGGGGG
+1222 P
-1229 GGNDFSQQQQ
+1229 SQQQQ
-1239 QQQQQAAAQH
+1239 QQQQ
-1249 QRQHSSSSMS
+1249 
-1259 SMGLNPNSITQQQQ
+1259 LE
-1273 QQPLPQ
+1273 L
-1279 PPLPLPPPPLTSSTS
+1279 
-1294 AMSNVPPA
+1294 VP
-1302 LQQHHQ
+1302 
-1308 LQNQQPA
+1308 
-1315 SSLTSSSVMFREQ
+1315 
-1328 FNIIEN
+1328 
-1334 PSNSRY
+1334 
-1340 NILNNYNNPPT
+1340 
-1351 PLSQHLMHHHQ
+1351 
-1362 QHQQQHNQL
+1362 
-1371 QQQLHQNK
+1371 
-1379 QIQHDQL
+1379 
-1386 QLQQQQQL
+1386 
-1394 QMHDPYAPLE
+1394 
-1404 NFNNLLYGAAN
+1404 
-1415 GGNGKREQMHASFI
+1415 
-1429 HTTTTTN
+1429 
-1436 LTTTSTT
+1436 
-1443 TPTSTTSA
+1443 
-1451 TTALNNYHHY
+1451 
-1461 LYQHHP
+1461 
-1467 AMQQH
+1467 
-1472 HHNLNNHLS
+1472 
-1481 HLNNYHHQQQHNN
+1481 
-1494 KNYQQQP
+1494 
-1501 TQQQTSS
+1501 
-1508 LSSSPILTHN
+1508 
-1518 NSNNHF
+1518 
-1524 NNYHNCRESEPLLL
+1524 
-1538 ATQVAKIMPMQH
+1538 
-1550 HQQMHH
+1550 
-1556 TPNKYEPPRYMC
+1556 
-1568 PNNLFI
+1568 
-1574 QQQQQQLQ
+1574 
-1582 QNYQHYQQHQQQQY
+1582 QQHQQQQQQQQQQRQY
-1596 PLYSQQP
+1596 ALYSQQP
-1603 QPPLPALPPKPATLT
+1603 PLPQLPPKPAM
-1618 TSLKQNTPLLRS
+1618 RS
-1630 YMKPLPKL
+1630 YLKPLPKL
-1638 PTELEESR
+1638 PTDIEESR

-1675 GEGEEDSPRI
+1675 GEGDADEDSPRI
-1685 TATNNL
+1685 NGGHL
-1691 VTRNGGNPLQW
+1691 QRNGIGLGHGFGHGNGIAMGYNVPHGARVNPLQW

-1709 VDPTSPVID
+1709 VDPTSPVVD
-1718 MSNLKDFEVSSTTES
+1718 MAQLRDFDLSSTTES
-1733 QGQYTTTT
+1733 HGQQTTSNTT
-1741 QNKGDSC
+1741 SNTQHKGDSC
-1748 NSFEYQDRLLLAQSK
+1748 NSFDYQKTTTATAATAAA
-1763 QGNGNGQT
+1763 NGVTNGAAT
-1771 SISGNQNATKSPFER
+1771 AAASATKSPFER

-1791 LNESSRARGLATTT
+1791 LNESSRARCLAAATTT
-1805 HNSTAATASSST
+1805 TTAAATNS
-1817 GGNITSV
+1817 
-1824 SGGNAEGG
+1824 EH
-1832 NTTSNSSSRNNID
+1832 TTSNCSSRHNVD
-1845 ISYSGSNSKL
+1845 LSYSASNSKL
-1855 SSNGLNVAAGIG
+1855 SSINGHGQSLGNGQAEGGGG
-1867 GSGSLGS
+1867 GSSS
-1874 NGNLSGSTP
+1874 NGNLSGGSNSN
-1883 LSGNNNLKNV
+1883 SGNNNNHHKDQQQQQQEQELL
-1893 TTAMAATILDELN
+1893 AMAMQVT
-1906 SPTTGRQ
+1906 SKQ
-1913 LGSKIPVST
+1913 LPMSN
-1922 SFMIAKHPVGLEAIK
+1922 SFMISKHPVGLEAIK
-1937 EITRNK
+1937 EITRHK

-1954 DTESCEILHET
+1954 DTESCEILHEN
-1965 RNQLNLAM
+1965 RNQMHALAM
-1973 MDMTNKSSTSTNGTN
+1973 LELHAAKE
-1988 YNNYPQHIQNQQ
+1988 QHQQ
-2000 QQQPQQQQPIATK
+2000 QQQRC
-2013 EHNHRH
+2013 HRQ
-2019 RMRPRSKD
+2019 RPRSKEL
-2027 FDQSHESLDQ
+2027 QHSYESLDR
-2037 LDDPADNKNSRYNRH
+2037 LDGALSQQQQSQQQQQQQSQQQSQRPRH
-2052 HHHHHHHHHTNHH
+2052 HHHHHHHQ
-2065 GHNHQRQRNNHQ
+2065 QRQQQQQQQARYNHVEQ
-2077 HLVNNHDEDERDD
+2077 EERDD

-2104 VGRDVRKKRLAQP
+2104 VSHDVRQKRLLQSEHNKLKN
-2117 DMVNNQHQQQ
+2117 DKQQQ
-2127 PQNHHQ
+2127 HSLVHNVELEQEQQQLEEQ
-2133 HGPYHSEDDLDDEDD
+2133 HRERERDRETAPL
-2148 HECGP
+2148 
-2153 EEALVGALS
+2153 A
-2162 NGLHD
+2162 NGSMRL
-2167 HRSDL
+2167 
-2172 IEANVINDELKYGAG
+2172 EANVINDELKYGA

-2197 HLESQSEWSDDDCR
+2197 PLESQSEWSDDDCR

-2277 SLSGLYDCDM
+2277 SLSGLYDCDL
-2287 DSKHEMAIVNVSHKI
+2287 DSKHELAIVNASHKI
-2302 TSKFGTPQQQQQQQ
+2302 TSKFGPPLSPAQQQQLPTAAGAATTGASQQPAAQSPQQQSQQQQQQ
-2316 QSQHQQH
+2316 QS
-2323 QQQQS
+2323 

>member
-1061 ITYFLNDNSSNGLNG
+1061 ITYFLNDNSSSGLNG

-1131 DFGLNNME
+1131 DFGFNNME

-1229 GGNDFSQQQQ
+1229 GGNGFSQQQQ
-1239 QQQQQAAAQH
+1239 QQQQQQPTAAQH

-1315 SSLTSSSVMFREQ
+1315 SSLTSSS
-1328 FNIIEN
+1328 
-1334 PSNSRY
+1334 
-1340 NILNNYNNPPT
+1340 
-1351 PLSQHLMHHHQ
+1351 
-1362 QHQQQHNQL
+1362 
-1371 QQQLHQNK
+1371 
-1379 QIQHDQL
+1379 
-1386 QLQQQQQL
+1386 
-1394 QMHDPYAPLE
+1394 
-1404 NFNNLLYGAAN
+1404 
-1415 GGNGKREQMHASFI
+1415 
-1429 HTTTTTN
+1429 
-1436 LTTTSTT
+1436 
-1443 TPTSTTSA
+1443 
-1451 TTALNNYHHY
+1451 
-1461 LYQHHP
+1461 
-1467 AMQQH
+1467 
-1472 HHNLNNHLS
+1472 
-1481 HLNNYHHQQQHNN
+1481 
-1494 KNYQQQP
+1494 
-1501 TQQQTSS
+1501 
-1508 LSSSPILTHN
+1508 
-1518 NSNNHF
+1518 
-1524 NNYHNCRESEPLLL
+1524 
-1538 ATQVAKIMPMQH
+1538 
-1550 HQQMHH
+1550 
-1556 TPNKYEPPRYMC
+1556 
-1568 PNNLFI
+1568 
-1574 QQQQQQLQ
+1574 QQQQQLQ
-1582 QNYQHYQQHQQQQY
+1582 QNYQHYQQQQQQQY

-1748 NSFEYQDRLLLAQSK
+1748 NSFEYQDRLVLAQGK
-1763 QGNGNGQT
+1763 QGNANGQT
-1771 SISGNQNATKSPFER
+1771 SVSGNQNATKSPFER

-2000 QQQPQQQQPIATK
+2000 QQQTQQQQPIATK

-2117 DMVNNQHQQQ
+2117 DMVNNHHHQQQ
-2127 PQNHHQ
+2127 QQQQQNHHQ
-2133 HGPYHSEDDLDDEDD
+2133 HGPYHSEDDLDDEED

-2153 EEALVGALS
+2153 EQALVGALS
-2162 NGLHD
+2162 NGLND
-2167 HRSDL
+2167 HRNDL
-2172 IEANVINDELKYGAG
+2172 MEANVINDELKYGAG

-2316 QSQHQQH
+2316 QQHQQSQHQQH
-2323 QQQQS
+2323 QQQQQQS

>member
-1 MDHAVKATRGRPWNT
+1 MDHAVKATRGRPLNT

-57 SLAYNNAPTFH
+57 SLAFNNAATFH
-68 NVFNSFVCLL
+68 NIFNSIVCLL
-78 FAIILILLQC
+78 FAIVLVLLQC
-88 RVIKDHHLPCLCYG
+88 SVIKDHHLPTLCYG
-102 ILLFTAAICIVSMP
+102 ILLFTASICIVSMP
-116 TLGSVFPVD
+116 LGSNFPMD

-151 IWEAV
+151 IWQAV
-156 CFGIILPLVH
+156 AFGIALPLVH

-173 IFTDSFRYLEYN
+173 IFTDALQYSEYN
-185 QLIANIVM
+185 QLIANIVI

-337 KDHAKCT
+337 KDHAKCA
-344 VEMGLDMIDAIAS
+344 VEMGLDMIDAIAT

-364 MLNMR
+364 ILNMR

-405 GEPGRVHVTRSTLD
+405 GEPGRVHVTRATLD
-419 ALSGEYEVEAGHGDQ
+419 SLSGEYEVEAGHGDE

-442 GVDTYFIV
+442 GVDTFFIV

-510 SAGSGGGRG
+510 AAAALGGGAARGSSADATTASVQVSEKGSRKVIRLQKILHATPPPHSIGYGSVVGSGVGVGGGSGGGG
-519 STAGG
+519 GSGVGVGGVGGGSVQVTVGTSPNSTASTISRIHRH
-524 ENQLEK
+524 NHKNNK
-530 STRKDASKVTDKFK
+530 SQSKVADKFK
-544 RPFRKRHSS
+544 RPFRKRHS
-553 VHHQPTNRVNRFLS
+553 VAAHHQPTNRVNRFLS

-579 SEHVDRITLKFRE
+579 SEHVDRLTLRFRQ
-592 SDKEREYR
+592 SDKEREYH

-638 FLTAFVWVSA
+638 FLTAFIWVSA
-648 VLMLLLAVRLK
+648 ILMLLLAVRLK
-659 WINWDLS
+659 WIIWDIS
-666 QSFTL
+666 ESFSL
-671 RMAITIFTVI
+671 RMAITIFTII

-692 TCVSDHPCS
+692 TCVTDHPCS
-701 SNITTAAPT
+701 GNISTS
-710 LEEDLLMMAH
+710 DF
-720 QSEAHRK
+720 QSLDMDMPPLISKQHDAHRK

-738 TFALLSVSVFLRLP
+738 SFAFLSVSVFLRLP

-761 MMGVIYS
+761 GMGTIYG
-768 LFIELSHTN
+768 LFIELSHQN
-777 IFDCYDSRVNA
+777 IFECYDTIVKA
-788 SIPLHLISLARILIF
+788 SIPLHLISLARIVIF
-803 MIAILVHGRLVEWTA
+803 MIAILVHGRLVEGTA

-857 FLDNQFR
+857 FLDAQFR
-864 SNMEL
+864 NNMEL

-882 SVPNFHEFYTEMD
+882 SVPNFNEFYTEMD

-918 KEERFHGIDKI
+918 KEDRFRGIDKI

-941 LIPEYKINPVDQN
+941 LIPEYKIQPNDPN

-970 RMSLQEINS
+970 RLSLQEINS
-979 HSYNNFMLRVGI
+979 HSYNNFMLRVGV

-1015 NVASRMDSTGIPGYT
+1015 NVASRMDSTGVPGYS
-1030 QVTQEVVDSLQ
+1030 QVTQEVVDSLV

-1046 FKCRGTIKV
+1046 FRCRGTIKV

-1061 ITYFLNDNSSNGLNG
+1061 VTYFLCDSSSNALNG

-1081 MIGNRPSFGQ
+1081 MISSRPATAANDT
-1091 LPQTQLASQL
+1091 LSQAGGL
-1101 QTTEYYQ
+1101 HPAEYYQ
-1108 KQSQYQD
+1108 KASQFQENRLNTDTYSKKD
-1115 NNYHVNM
+1115 NGHL
-1122 NSETYNVKK
+1122 YNVV
-1131 DFGLNNME
+1131 G
-1139 HEGNNVLIKANS
+1139 
-1151 MNEEQQLL
+1151 EEQQLL
-1159 LQHMQPQ
+1159 LQH
-1166 HHQHHLQQQQQQ
+1166 QQQQQQ
-1178 RMNSKLQKQPF
+1178 PLPAPPVAVHHHLHQQQQQRLNSKLQKQPF
-1189 LANGGLPNI
+1189 MANGGLPNI
-1198 HENGHNGEHNGNEH
+1198 RENGHNGDAMHYVPPITTTVTVVAQQQQQLLPH
-1212 NGFTNGYNNY
+1212 
-1222 PGGGGGG
+1222 PH
-1229 GGNDFSQQQQ
+1229 QQQQ
-1239 QQQQQAAAQH
+1239 QQQ
-1249 QRQHSSSSMS
+1249 
-1259 SMGLNPNSITQQQQ
+1259 
-1273 QQPLPQ
+1273 
-1279 PPLPLPPPPLTSSTS
+1279 
-1294 AMSNVPPA
+1294 
-1302 LQQHHQ
+1302 LQLQHQ
-1308 LQNQQPA
+1308 LQIQHQLQLQHQNQHQPIP
-1315 SSLTSSSVMFREQ
+1315 SVMLRE

-1334 PSNSRY
+1334 PNTGGR
-1340 NILNNYNNPPT
+1340 
-1351 PLSQHLMHHHQ
+1351 
-1362 QHQQQHNQL
+1362 QQQ
-1371 QQQLHQNK
+1371 QQT
-1379 QIQHDQL
+1379 
-1386 QLQQQQQL
+1386 QQQQQL
-1394 QMHDPYAPLE
+1394 EQLSSAPRPHPHPHPHPHHGSLDAAAGGGGLALTGDCFVMPRRDQLRSYAPPAPAMPL
-1404 NFNNLLYGAAN
+1404 
-1415 GGNGKREQMHASFI
+1415 
-1429 HTTTTTN
+1429 
-1436 LTTTSTT
+1436 
-1443 TPTSTTSA
+1443 
-1451 TTALNNYHHY
+1451 LNNQHG
-1461 LYQHHP
+1461 QHHP
-1467 AMQQH
+1467 LHHQLYHQH
-1472 HHNLNNHLS
+1472 Q
-1481 HLNNYHHQQQHNN
+1481 HLNQHQT
-1494 KNYQQQP
+1494 P
-1501 TQQQTSS
+1501 SSTS
-1508 LSSSPILTHN
+1508 LG
-1518 NSNNHF
+1518 
-1524 NNYHNCRESEPLLL
+1524 YGNCRESEPLLH
-1538 ATQVAKIMPMQH
+1538 ASSVAPVAKIMPMQH
-1550 HQQMHH
+1550 A
-1556 TPNKYEPPRYMC
+1556 PKYEPPRYTC
-1568 PNNLFI
+1568 PNSVLSLQQQQI
-1574 QQQQQQLQ
+1574 ELVPQQQQQQM
-1582 QNYQHYQQHQQQQY
+1582 QQQRQY
-1596 PLYSQQP
+1596 ALYSQQP
-1603 QPPLPALPPKPATLT
+1603 PLPQLPPKPAM
-1618 TSLKQNTPLLRS
+1618 RS
-1630 YMKPLPKL
+1630 YLKPLPKL
-1638 PTELEESR
+1638 PADIEESR

-1675 GEGEEDSPRI
+1675 GEGDADEDSPRI
-1685 TATNNL
+1685 NGGHL
-1691 VTRNGGNPLQW
+1691 QRNGIGLGLGLGLGLGHGHGHGLGYNNVPHGARVNPLQW

-1709 VDPTSPVID
+1709 VDPTSPVVD
-1718 MSNLKDFEVSSTTES
+1718 MAQLRDFDLSSTTES
-1733 QGQYTTTT
+1733 HGQQTTSNTT
-1741 QNKGDSC
+1741 SNTQHKGDSC
-1748 NSFEYQDRLLLAQSK
+1748 NSFDYQKTTTTPMAT
-1763 QGNGNGQT
+1763 GAATGAATGPTVNGVAAAA
-1771 SISGNQNATKSPFER
+1771 ATKSPFER

-1791 LNESSRARGLATTT
+1791 LNESTRARCLATTT
-1805 HNSTAATASSST
+1805 TTAAATNS
-1817 GGNITSV
+1817 
-1824 SGGNAEGG
+1824 EH
-1832 NTTSNSSSRNNID
+1832 TTSNCSSRHNVD
-1845 ISYSGSNSKL
+1845 LSYSASNSKL
-1855 SSNGLNVAAGIG
+1855 SSINGHGQSLGNGQAEGG
-1867 GSGSLGS
+1867 GSSS
-1874 NGNLSGSTP
+1874 NGNLSGGSNSN
-1883 LSGNNNLKNV
+1883 SGNNNNHHKDQQQQQQEHELL
-1893 TTAMAATILDELN
+1893 AMAMQV
-1906 SPTTGRQ
+1906 SGKQ
-1913 LGSKIPVST
+1913 LPMSN
-1922 SFMIAKHPVGLEAIK
+1922 SFMISKHPVGLEAIK
-1937 EITRNK
+1937 EITRHK

-1954 DTESCEILHET
+1954 DTESCEILHEN
-1965 RNQLNLAM
+1965 RNQMHALALLELHAA
-1973 MDMTNKSSTSTNGTN
+1973 KE
-1988 YNNYPQHIQNQQ
+1988 QQ
-2000 QQQPQQQQPIATK
+2000 QQQRCHRQRPRSKELQHSYESLDRLDGALPQQQQQ
-2013 EHNHRH
+2013 
-2019 RMRPRSKD
+2019 
-2027 FDQSHESLDQ
+2027 QSQHQSQ
-2037 LDDPADNKNSRYNRH
+2037 QQSQRQRH
-2052 HHHHHHHHHTNHH
+2052 HHHHHHHHQQ
-2065 GHNHQRQRNNHQ
+2065 QRQQQQQQQQQARYNHVEQ
-2077 HLVNNHDEDERDD
+2077 EERDD

-2104 VGRDVRKKRLAQP
+2104 VSHDVRQKRLLQSEHNKQQSLMHNAELE
-2117 DMVNNQHQQQ
+2117 QQQ
-2127 PQNHHQ
+2127 QQ
-2133 HGPYHSEDDLDDEDD
+2133 QLDEQRDRERDR
-2148 HECGP
+2148 ERERETAP
-2153 EEALVGALS
+2153 LA
-2162 NGLHD
+2162 NGSMRL
-2167 HRSDL
+2167 
-2172 IEANVINDELKYGAG
+2172 EANVINDELKYGA

-2197 HLESQSEWSDDDCR
+2197 PLESQSEWSDDDCR

-2277 SLSGLYDCDM
+2277 SLSGLYDCDL
-2287 DSKHEMAIVNVSHKI
+2287 DSKHELAIVNASHKI
-2302 TSKFGTPQQQQQQQ
+2302 TSKFGPPLSPAQQQQQQLPASATVAAAAAAAQPAAQSPQQQQQQQ
-2316 QSQHQQH
+2316 QS
-2323 QQQQS
+2323 

>member
-1 MDHAVKATRGRPWNT
+1 MDHAVKATRGRPLNT

-57 SLAYNNAPTFH
+57 SLSFNNAPTFQ
-68 NVFNSFVCLL
+68 NIFNAIVGVL
-78 FAIILILLQC
+78 FGVILVLLQC
-88 RVIKDHHLPCLCYG
+88 SVIKDHHLPTLCYG
-102 ILLFTAAICIVSMP
+102 ILLFTASICVVSMP

-156 CFGIILPLVH
+156 AFGIALPLVH

-173 IFTDSFRYLEYN
+173 IFTDTLRYLEYN
-185 QLIANIVM
+185 QLIANIVI

-206 MMERAQRRAFL
+206 MMERAQRRTFL

-337 KDHAKCT
+337 KDHAKCA
-344 VEMGLDMIDAIAS
+344 VEMGLDMIDAIAT

-364 MLNMR
+364 ILNMR

-405 GEPGRVHVTRSTLD
+405 GEPGRVHVTRGTLD
-419 ALSGEYEVEAGHGDQ
+419 SLSGEYEVEAGHGDE

-442 GVDTYFIV
+442 GVDTFFIV

-510 SAGSGGGRG
+510 AVGALGGGVGAVGVVRG
-519 STAGG
+519 STCESNAGSV
-524 ENQLEK
+524 QVSEK
-530 STRKDASKVTDKFK
+530 GSRKSQSKVADKFK
-544 RPFRKRHSS
+544 RPFRKRHS
-553 VHHQPTNRVNRFLS
+553 VAAHHQPTNRVNRFLS

-579 SEHVDRITLKFRE
+579 SEHVDRVTLRFRQ
-592 SDKEREYR
+592 SDMEREYH

-638 FLTAFVWVSA
+638 FLTAFIWVSA
-648 VLMLLLAVRLK
+648 ILMLLLAVRLK
-659 WINWDLS
+659 WIIWDIS
-666 QSFTL
+666 ECFTL
-671 RMAITIFTVI
+671 RMAITIFTII

-701 SNITTAAPT
+701 ENGTIPAWTSRQMPQEPQFFSYSN
-710 LEEDLLMMAH
+710 D
-720 QSEAHRK
+720 SHRK

-738 TFALLSVSVFLRLP
+738 AFAFLSVSVFLRLP
-752 IIFKSLLVI
+752 IIFKSLLVLG
-761 MMGVIYS
+761 MGTIYG
-768 LFIELSHTN
+768 LFIEMSHQN
-777 IFDCYDSRVNA
+777 IFKCYDNRVNA
-788 SIPLHLISLARILIF
+788 SIPLHLISLARIAIF
-803 MIAILVHGRLVEWTA
+803 MIAILVHGRLVEGTA

-857 FLDNQFR
+857 FLDAQFR
-864 SNMEL
+864 NNMEL

-882 SVPNFHEFYTEMD
+882 SVPNFNEFYTEMD

-918 KEERFHGIDKI
+918 KEDRFRGIDKI

-941 LIPEYKINPVDQN
+941 LIPEYKIQPNDPN

-963 VEYVKAM
+963 IEYVKAM
-970 RMSLQEINS
+970 RLSLQEINS

-1015 NVASRMDSTGIPGYT
+1015 NVASRMDSTGVPGYS
-1030 QVTQEVVDSLQ
+1030 QVTQEVVDSLV

-1046 FKCRGTIKV
+1046 FRCRGTIKV

-1061 ITYFLNDNSSNGLNG
+1061 VTYFLCDSGNKSLNG

-1081 MIGNRPSFGQ
+1081 MS
-1091 LPQTQLASQL
+1091 LPQGLHGPDYYMKASQFP
-1101 QTTEYYQ
+1101 
-1108 KQSQYQD
+1108 D
-1115 NNYHVNM
+1115 NRVNT
-1122 NSETYNVKK
+1122 ETYSKK
-1131 DFGLNNME
+1131 ENGHLY
-1139 HEGNNVLIKANS
+1139 GVRGGGGGAGITGGG
-1151 MNEEQQLL
+1151 EEQQLL
-1159 LQHMQPQ
+1159 LQHQQKKSDALPLPASPPPPPV
-1166 HHQHHLQQQQQQ
+1166 HHHLHHQQQQ
-1178 RMNSKLQKQPF
+1178 RLNSKLQKNPIF
-1189 LANGGLPNI
+1189 IGNGGLPNI
-1198 HENGHNGEHNGNEH
+1198 RENGHNGEQHLM
-1212 NGFTNGYNNY
+1212 TNGTAN
-1222 PGGGGGG
+1222 GGG
-1229 GGNDFSQQQQ
+1229 FMAITMTST
-1239 QQQQQAAAQH
+1239 AAVAAPLQHPCPPHPHPVQH
-1249 QRQHSSSSMS
+1249 QILLQHQNQHVPSVMLREFNITENPTLGGRHPQMEQLPQHHGSLN
-1259 SMGLNPNSITQQQQ
+1259 MGMGMGMGMNTGMNIGLGMGMGMDVGSAGVQGGDCFIMPRRDRDRTYASPYNQHGHHPLHHLHLNPTLN
-1273 QQPLPQ
+1273 P
-1279 PPLPLPPPPLTSSTS
+1279 
-1294 AMSNVPPA
+1294 
-1302 LQQHHQ
+1302 H
-1308 LQNQQPA
+1308 QNQIQSHNLQPA
-1315 SSLTSSSVMFREQ
+1315 SST
-1328 FNIIEN
+1328 N
-1334 PSNSRY
+1334 PG
-1340 NILNNYNNPPT
+1340 
-1351 PLSQHLMHHHQ
+1351 
-1362 QHQQQHNQL
+1362 
-1371 QQQLHQNK
+1371 
-1379 QIQHDQL
+1379 
-1386 QLQQQQQL
+1386 
-1394 QMHDPYAPLE
+1394 
-1404 NFNNLLYGAAN
+1404 YG
-1415 GGNGKREQMHASFI
+1415 H
-1429 HTTTTTN
+1429 
-1436 LTTTSTT
+1436 
-1443 TPTSTTSA
+1443 
-1451 TTALNNYHHY
+1451 
-1461 LYQHHP
+1461 
-1467 AMQQH
+1467 
-1472 HHNLNNHLS
+1472 
-1481 HLNNYHHQQQHNN
+1481 
-1494 KNYQQQP
+1494 
-1501 TQQQTSS
+1501 
-1508 LSSSPILTHN
+1508 
-1518 NSNNHF
+1518 
-1524 NNYHNCRESEPLLL
+1524 CRESEPLLH
-1538 ATQVAKIMPMQH
+1538 ASSVAPVAKIMPMQH
-1550 HQQMHH
+1550 AQ
-1556 TPNKYEPPRYMC
+1556 KYEPPRYTS
-1568 PNNLFI
+1568 PNSMLS
-1574 QQQQQQLQ
+1574 
-1582 QNYQHYQQHQQQQY
+1582 HQQQPNLSQEQRQY
-1596 PLYSQQP
+1596 ALYSQQP
-1603 QPPLPALPPKPATLT
+1603 PLPQLPPQTVPTNPVPGIQT
-1618 TSLKQNTPLLRS
+1618 

-1638 PTELEESR
+1638 PPELEENR

-1675 GEGEEDSPRI
+1675 GEGEGEEDSPRHHLPHLSAHHRHGG
-1685 TATNNL
+1685 ATGGL
-1691 VTRNGGNPLQW
+1691 VNPLQW

-1709 VDPTSPVID
+1709 VDPTSPVVD
-1718 MSNLKDFEVSSTTES
+1718 MTQLHDFDQSSTTES
-1733 QGQYTTTT
+1733 QGQHTSSHTTSNT
-1741 QNKGDSC
+1741 QAKGETCS
-1748 NSFEYQDRLLLAQSK
+1748 SFDYQKELSGAVGGTS
-1763 QGNGNGQT
+1763 GVVSNGLPT
-1771 SISGNQNATKSPFER
+1771 ATKSPFER
-1786 ELQRL
+1786 ELQRI
-1791 LNESSRARGLATTT
+1791 LNESSRAKCLAATATTT
-1805 HNSTAATASSST
+1805 ATGTT
-1817 GGNITSV
+1817 GTIDH
-1824 SGGNAEGG
+1824 
-1832 NTTSNSSSRNNID
+1832 TTSNGSRELT
-1845 ISYSGSNSKL
+1845 YSLSNSKL
-1855 SSNGLNVAAGIG
+1855 SSTNGHVVA
-1867 GSGSLGS
+1867 GSGSVVGNSSGSS
-1874 NGNLSGSTP
+1874 NGNLSGGSGTNSN
-1883 LSGNNNLKNV
+1883 SGNNNQSSNRDLPSEQPNQQHPV
-1893 TTAMAATILDELN
+1893 AELPASN
-1906 SPTTGRQ
+1906 SFVI
-1913 LGSKIPVST
+1913 S
-1922 SFMIAKHPVGLEAIK
+1922 KHPVGLEAIR

-1943 NPSESSQMQTS
+1943 NPSDSSQMQTS
-1954 DTESCEILHET
+1954 DTESCEILHEN
-1965 RNQLNLAM
+1965 RNHFQVLTLLEMQAAKALHEA
-1973 MDMTNKSSTSTNGTN
+1973 TQPHA
-1988 YNNYPQHIQNQQ
+1988 YPHPYPQQQQRAHRQRPRSKELQYCHDSLDGAGHTPPPQQQRRYHHHQTRLQHQQ
-2000 QQQPQQQQPIATK
+2000 QQQ
-2013 EHNHRH
+2013 
-2019 RMRPRSKD
+2019 
-2027 FDQSHESLDQ
+2027 
-2037 LDDPADNKNSRYNRH
+2037 RYNH
-2052 HHHHHHHHHTNHH
+2052 M
-2065 GHNHQRQRNNHQ
+2065 QDQ
-2077 HLVNNHDEDERDD
+2077 EDRDD
-2090 TEDNLADEEFEDDE
+2090 TEDNLADEEFEDDD
-2104 VGRDVRKKRLAQP
+2104 VGRAVRQKRVQKLDLSHKRAEAGVVAHLN
-2117 DMVNNQHQQQ
+2117 DD
-2127 PQNHHQ
+2127 
-2133 HGPYHSEDDLDDEDD
+2133 GEEDEEEEQDE
-2148 HECGP
+2148 GTR
-2153 EEALVGALS
+2153 EAAPLT
-2162 NGLHD
+2162 NGT
-2167 HRSDL
+2167 HRGL
-2172 IEANVINDELKYGAG
+2172 EANVINDELKYGAT
-2187 HHNHQSMDSN
+2187 HMNHQSMDSN
-2197 HLESQSEWSDDDCR
+2197 PLESQSEWSDDDCR

-2287 DSKHEMAIVNVSHKI
+2287 DSKHELAIVSVSHKI
-2302 TSKFGTPQQQQQQQ
+2302 TSKFGPPSSPAQQLSSQMQLQC
-2316 QSQHQQH
+2316 QSQTQPQGQTQPQNQTQNHAPIRA
-2323 QQQQS
+2323 QSVEDLGE

>member
-1 MDHAVKATRGRPWNT
+1 MDHAVKATRGRPLNT

-57 SLAYNNAPTFH
+57 SLAFNNAATFH
-68 NVFNSFVCLL
+68 NIFNSIVCLL
-78 FAIILILLQC
+78 FAVVLILLQC
-88 RVIKDHHLPCLCYG
+88 SVIKDHHLPTLCYG
-102 ILLFTAAICIVSMP
+102 ILLFTASICVVSMP

-156 CFGIILPLVH
+156 AFGITLPSVH

-173 IFTDSFRYLEYN
+173 IFTDALRYLEYN
-185 QLIANIVM
+185 QLIANIVI

-206 MMERAQRRAFL
+206 MMERAQRRTFL
-217 DTRNCIAARLEI
+217 DTRNCIASRLEI

-337 KDHAKCT
+337 KDHAKCA
-344 VEMGLDMIDAIAS
+344 VEMGLDMIDAIAT

-364 MLNMR
+364 ILNMR

-405 GEPGRVHVTRSTLD
+405 GEPGRVHVTRATLD
-419 ALSGEYEVEAGHGDQ
+419 SLSGEYEVEAGHGDE

-442 GVDTYFIV
+442 GVDTFFIV

-510 SAGSGGGRG
+510 AANALVGGAGVGLGVGLSVARG
-519 STAGG
+519 STCEASSGG
-524 ENQLEK
+524 SVQAVSEK
-530 STRKDASKVTDKFK
+530 GSRKSQSKVADKFK
-544 RPFRKRHSS
+544 RPFRKRHS
-553 VHHQPTNRVNRFLS
+553 VAAHHQPTNRVNRFLS

-579 SEHVDRITLKFRE
+579 SEHVDRLTLRFRQ
-592 SDKEREYR
+592 SDMEREYH

-638 FLTAFVWVSA
+638 FLTAFIWVSA
-648 VLMLLLAVRLK
+648 ILMLLLAVRLK
-659 WINWDLS
+659 WIIWDIS
-666 QSFTL
+666 ESFSL
-671 RMAITIFTVI
+671 RMAITIFTII

-692 TCVSDHPCS
+692 TCVTDHPCS
-701 SNITTAAPT
+701 GNTTANAWSSSRQLDPHFFSYPS
-710 LEEDLLMMAH
+710 D
-720 QSEAHRK
+720 AHRK

-738 TFALLSVSVFLRLP
+738 AFAFLSVSVFLRLP
-752 IIFKSLLVI
+752 IIFKSLLVLG
-761 MMGVIYS
+761 MGTIYG
-768 LFIELSHTN
+768 LFIELSHQN
-777 IFDCYDSRVNA
+777 IFECYDHRVNA
-788 SIPLHLISLARILIF
+788 SIPLHLISLARIVIF
-803 MIAILVHGRLVEWTA
+803 MIAILVHGRLVEGTA

-857 FLDNQFR
+857 FLDAQFR
-864 SNMEL
+864 NNMEL

-882 SVPNFHEFYTEMD
+882 SVPNFNEFYTEMD

-918 KEERFHGIDKI
+918 KEDRFRGIDKI

-941 LIPEYKINPVDQN
+941 LIPEYKIQPNDPN

-963 VEYVKAM
+963 TEYVKAM
-970 RMSLQEINS
+970 RLSLQEINS

-1015 NVASRMDSTGIPGYT
+1015 NVASRMDSTGVPGYS
-1030 QVTQEVVDSLQ
+1030 QVTQEVVDSLV

-1046 FKCRGTIKV
+1046 FRCRGTIKV

-1061 ITYFLNDNSSNGLNG
+1061 VTYFLCDNSSKSLNG

-1081 MIGNRPSFGQ
+1081 MS
-1091 LPQTQLASQL
+1091 LPQSMHGPDYYMKASQFP
-1101 QTTEYYQ
+1101 
-1108 KQSQYQD
+1108 D
-1115 NNYHVNM
+1115 NRVNTD
-1122 NSETYNVKK
+1122 TYSKK
-1131 DFGLNNME
+1131 ENGHLYTAV
-1139 HEGNNVLIKANS
+1139 GGG
-1151 MNEEQQLL
+1151 EEQQLL
-1159 LQHMQPQ
+1159 LQHQ
-1166 HHQHHLQQQQQQ
+1166 HKQLDPVPLPMPLALPAPPPPHHLHQQQQQ
-1178 RMNSKLQKQPF
+1178 RLNSKLQKQPNF
-1189 LANGGLPNI
+1189 MANGGLPNI
-1198 HENGHNGEHNGNEH
+1198 RENGHNGEHQHYMVGASTTATTTTTTPSSAAVPLPLAVAAQNQHQILLQHQIQHQHQLQLQHQPIPSVMLREFNIIENPNPGGRHPHPQHQHQQQLMEQLPPQLLAQRPQH
-1212 NGFTNGYNNY
+1212 HGSLSMDVAGVL
-1222 PGGGGGG
+1222 GGGGGG
-1229 GGNDFSQQQQ
+1229 GGDCFMMPRRDRDRERDRDQLQLRTYAPPPSMALPFNQHGHHPMHHLHSNPHQNQHQPSSATSLGYGHCRESEPLLHASSIAPVAKIMPMQHAPMYEPPRYTSPNTVLSQHPHPQQQQ
-1239 QQQQQAAAQH
+1239 QQQQQSLPAPQQQQLYGH
-1249 QRQHSSSSMS
+1249 QM
-1259 SMGLNPNSITQQQQ
+1259 MQQQQ
-1273 QQPLPQ
+1273 QY
-1279 PPLPLPPPPLTSSTS
+1279 
-1294 AMSNVPPA
+1294 AM
-1302 LQQHHQ
+1302 
-1308 LQNQQPA
+1308 
-1315 SSLTSSSVMFREQ
+1315 
-1328 FNIIEN
+1328 
-1334 PSNSRY
+1334 
-1340 NILNNYNNPPT
+1340 
-1351 PLSQHLMHHHQ
+1351 
-1362 QHQQQHNQL
+1362 
-1371 QQQLHQNK
+1371 
-1379 QIQHDQL
+1379 
-1386 QLQQQQQL
+1386 
-1394 QMHDPYAPLE
+1394 
-1404 NFNNLLYGAAN
+1404 
-1415 GGNGKREQMHASFI
+1415 
-1429 HTTTTTN
+1429 
-1436 LTTTSTT
+1436 
-1443 TPTSTTSA
+1443 
-1451 TTALNNYHHY
+1451 
-1461 LYQHHP
+1461 
-1467 AMQQH
+1467 
-1472 HHNLNNHLS
+1472 
-1481 HLNNYHHQQQHNN
+1481 
-1494 KNYQQQP
+1494 
-1501 TQQQTSS
+1501 
-1508 LSSSPILTHN
+1508 
-1518 NSNNHF
+1518 
-1524 NNYHNCRESEPLLL
+1524 
-1538 ATQVAKIMPMQH
+1538 
-1550 HQQMHH
+1550 
-1556 TPNKYEPPRYMC
+1556 
-1568 PNNLFI
+1568 
-1574 QQQQQQLQ
+1574 
-1582 QNYQHYQQHQQQQY
+1582 
-1596 PLYSQQP
+1596 YSQQ
-1603 QPPLPALPPKPATLT
+1603 LPMAVPVPLPPKPTLRT
-1618 TSLKQNTPLLRS
+1618 

-1638 PTELEESR
+1638 PPELDESR
-1646 EMSSTDD
+1646 DMSSTDD

-1675 GEGEEDSPRI
+1675 GEGEGDEDSPRI
-1685 TATNNL
+1685 NGSHHHQQL
-1691 VTRNGGNPLQW
+1691 HRNGHPVGYNLPGIGGGVGGGLVNPLQW
-1702 LYPCDIQ
+1702 LYPCEIQ
-1709 VDPTSPVID
+1709 VDPTSPVVD
-1718 MSNLKDFEVSSTTES
+1718 MTQLQDFELSSTTES
-1733 QGQYTTTT
+1733 QGQHTTSNATSNT

-1748 NSFEYQDRLLLAQSK
+1748 NSFDYQKAGGSTQV
-1763 QGNGNGQT
+1763 GQT
-1771 SISGNQNATKSPFER
+1771 TAAAAAAATTKSPFER

-1791 LNESSRARGLATTT
+1791 LNESSRTRCLAAANATEL
-1805 HNSTAATASSST
+1805 STN
-1817 GGNITSV
+1817 GKQM
-1824 SGGNAEGG
+1824 
-1832 NTTSNSSSRNNID
+1832 
-1845 ISYSGSNSKL
+1845 SYSVSNSKL
-1855 SSNGLNVAAGIG
+1855 AGTQAGAGALAGTAGNGSSG
-1867 GSGSLGS
+1867 GSGSS
-1874 NGNLSGSTP
+1874 NGNLSGGSNSNG
-1883 LSGNNNLKNV
+1883 SGNNNHQNNR
-1893 TTAMAATILDELN
+1893 DREQQEHELM
-1906 SPTTGRQ
+1906 GR
-1913 LGSKIPVST
+1913 LPASS

-1954 DTESCEILHET
+1954 DTESCEILHEN
-1965 RNQLNLAM
+1965 RNQLHALSHPNQM
-1973 MDMTNKSSTSTNGTN
+1973 ME
-1988 YNNYPQHIQNQQ
+1988 QQ
-2000 QQQPQQQQPIATK
+2000 QSQQSQQPQRA
-2013 EHNHRH
+2013 HRQ
-2019 RMRPRSKD
+2019 RPRSKEL
-2027 FDQSHESLDQ
+2027 QYSHESLDGLQ
-2037 LDDPADNKNSRYNRH
+2037 EQQQQQQQQRHPRYH
-2052 HHHHHHHHHTNHH
+2052 HHHHHHHHHHQ
-2065 GHNHQRQRNNHQ
+2065 QRQQLQQQQQQQQQRYNHVQ
-2077 HLVNNHDEDERDD
+2077 EQEERDD

-2104 VGRDVRKKRLAQP
+2104 VGRDVRQKRLLQAPGEKQKQTNG
-2117 DMVNNQHQQQ
+2117 D
-2127 PQNHHQ
+2127 
-2133 HGPYHSEDDLDDEDD
+2133 SDDDDDDDDEEE
-2148 HECGP
+2148 HEHEQKEQNNMP
-2153 EEALVGALS
+2153 PMT
-2162 NGLHD
+2162 NGGGGCSGGL
-2167 HRSDL
+2167 RTGGLES
-2172 IEANVINDELKYGAG
+2172 NVINDELKYGAA
-2187 HHNHQSMDSN
+2187 HLNHQSMDSN
-2197 HLESQSEWSDDDCR
+2197 PLESQSEWSDDDCR

-2277 SLSGLYDCDM
+2277 SLSGLYDCDL
-2287 DSKHEMAIVNVSHKI
+2287 DSKHELAIVNASHKI
-2302 TSKFGTPQQQQQQQ
+2302 TSKFGPPPSPAQHQQSQQQQQHQ
-2316 QSQHQQH
+2316 QSQS
-2323 QQQQS
+2323 QSLVTASSLVSVQVPTQAQAQAQAHSKSQSQSAEELRE